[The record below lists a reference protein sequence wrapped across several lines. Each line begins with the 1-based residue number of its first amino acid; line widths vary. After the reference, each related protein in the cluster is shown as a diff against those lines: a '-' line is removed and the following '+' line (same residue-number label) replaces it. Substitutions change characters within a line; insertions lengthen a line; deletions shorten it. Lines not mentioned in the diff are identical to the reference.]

1 MPETIADELLVN
13 IRLKTEALEEGL
25 AQMRSLLA
33 KSSAQVER
41 LSSAQAKAAEAA
53 AQAQAKAAAEAA
65 SAAQKEAERLKAAYD
80 AAYKALEKD
89 ATEAAL
95 NQAEALETAA
105 SKAQEAAARAARE
118 QVVAEQDA
126 QTARITAIRA
136 AEAESKRASEEAARA
151 AEEAAERT
159 KQAQAQVAAAATAAF
174 AGIVLAIRG
183 AIEAANEYNNAM
195 VGLNSLAEGT
205 GQDFGD
211 LQAAAEDL
219 ASDGLMTV
227 ADAAAS
233 LKNLLA
239 RGFSADEAVDMLE
252 RLKDAAAFGRQS
264 SLSLGEAVRS
274 ASEGIKNENSVLVD
288 NAGVTKN
295 VAVMWE
301 EYAATIGKSAANL
314 TQAEKR
320 QAEYNGIM
328 QETAYQ
334 VGDAARYAE
343 EFAGKQAAL
352 EAATL
357 RVNQA
362 LGASVQGALTPL
374 LEAVTPI
381 VDALAGWIER
391 NPELTAGIVAATT
404 AGVAL
409 TAVVA
414 GAIPMV
420 TGLAAAFGT
429 LQASMGV
436 VGAISLA
443 IGALAA
449 FAVACSNAK
458 TPAEELAEELEGLK
472 NEMQTLGETSASAE
486 EAFAVLESGTA
497 TTEEIAAA
505 KKALAAAIPDVVI
518 GYDREGNAILATNDI
533 LREHIELLR
542 KEREEKL
549 QSARETAKELTA
561 TAQMEEQAAR
571 DKLER
576 LKEEREETKAY
587 YEDLM
592 NQRGLYRKFVE
603 TPEMLEGYRDEALD
617 ENLRKQAEAAQELE
631 AAKLETSKRL
641 QEQYALENE
650 LLGERDAAT
659 QLAMEHTMD
668 LATEQQLSGEEYL
681 ALLQQTLADEE
692 QMAAYREEAAAAA
705 REEAAAVEELADA
718 QDALDTAKSATE
730 QQRAA
735 KQMRAYV
742 EEVKNGTKGTATYNK
757 AVEELAEAY
766 DWLYPNIEQNIDAIS
781 DLVAQQEDE
790 AQKAVILAR
799 NAIDGLI
806 ESQNAIIQLETASA
820 EAKAEA
826 VSLISVL
833 SQLRNAMTG
842 LLIDGSLPEISV
854 PSVSSG
860 GGGGGGGG
868 SEKSRWE
875 MELDELEH
883 YAALGQDVT
892 EQQIAAIRRIL
903 EEEKLSTEERWRLEE
918 ELYDKESALIEDK
931 ISLYK
936 DLTNLTTEEAAQQA
950 AALQVML
957 QTYALSTEERAALTE
972 QLNETKKALDG
983 DYLRDYIAHLEQILA
998 AEQLNAA
1005 QRKNVLN
1012 EIMQARIQLLQREQ
1026 EAMQESISAQISA
1039 IEAERDAQIAAI
1051 DKEIEALD
1059 KLLEQR
1065 KRLQQEEED
1074 EDALR
1079 RLQESLKYEKDDYNR
1094 QQLEKQ
1100 IEQKQKEI
1108 ADREFEQSIQDQKD
1122 ALKAEQDAIRERAQA
1137 QIEGLQAM
1145 AEQKTLWLETQY
1157 LQQQEYNALE
1167 LEQQN
1172 AQNALLLEGQALYG
1186 EQSLE
1191 AQQALYGAQY
1201 GAGEEQNDAMVALT
1215 DEGQQRDVETLL
1227 SYEDDWSGAGHTLG
1241 GALESA
1247 LQSHFDAIVAAAEA
1261 MASQVVSIVA
1271 NAMAQINSLRSAASS
1286 VQSAGIGAA
1295 QSAISGRSGESA
1307 RSTNVTI
1314 NQTNNFSGSSASPS
1328 AIRAATKGAAQT
1340 LLKY

>member
-105 SKAQEAAARAARE
+105 NKAQEAATRAAHE

-274 ASEGIKNENSVLVD
+274 ASEGIKNENSILVD

-328 QETAYQ
+328 AETAYQ

-374 LEAVTPI
+374 LEAVTPL

-391 NPELTAGIVAATT
+391 NPELTAGIVAATA

-409 TAVVA
+409 TAVVT

-420 TGLAAAFGT
+420 KSLAAAFAT
-429 LQASMGV
+429 LHASMGV

-443 IGALAA
+443 VGALAGIA
-449 FAVACSNAK
+449 AACANARS
-458 TPAEELAEELEGLK
+458 PLQELNEELEGLQD
-472 NEMQTLGETSASAE
+472 ELEQLSTSAGNAE
-486 EAFAVLESGTA
+486 QALAVLESGAA
-497 TTEEIAAA
+497 TTDELAAA
-505 KKALAAAIPDVVI
+505 KQRLAEIFPTLVVGYDSEGNVILANNDLIREQIELTKELRRLKQQEAQEVSAQAVEEAKKRRDELEGVLRQLEAEKAQLEQERAAYIAQYGQDAPNVQWYDEELAARGETLINRNLEYRQSLIDL
-518 GYDREGNAILATNDI
+518 NAQ
-533 LREHIELLR
+533 
-542 KEREEKL
+542 L
-549 QSARETAKELTA
+549 QA
-561 TAQMEEQAAR
+561 
-571 DKLER
+571 
-576 LKEEREETKAY
+576 
-587 YEDLM
+587 
-592 NQRGLYRKFVE
+592 
-603 TPEMLEGYRDEALD
+603 
-617 ENLRKQAEAAQELE
+617 
-631 AAKLETSKRL
+631 
-641 QEQYALENE
+641 QYALVNE
-650 LLGERDAAT
+650 SLGEADAAT
-659 QLAMEHTMD
+659 QLAMASAMEY
-668 LATEQQLSGEEYL
+668 AAQLEMTGAEYQSY
-681 ALLQQTLADEE
+681 LQTVLADEE

-705 REEAAAVEELADA
+705 REEAAAVEELASA
-718 QDALDTAKSATE
+718 QEAVDTAGSAAE

-742 EEVKNGTKGTATYNK
+742 EEIKNGTKGTATYQK
-757 AVEELAEAY
+757 AVEELTDAY
-766 DWLYPNIEQNIDAIS
+766 GSLYPDVENNIDAIS
-781 DLVAQQEDE
+781 RLVGVEEETAR
-790 AQKAVILAR
+790 AAVESAR
-799 NAIDGLI
+799 TAIDNLI
-806 ESQNAIIQLETASA
+806 AVQSAIIQSA
-820 EAKAEA
+820 EATAQAKAEA
-826 VSLISVL
+826 VSYIQVL

-868 SEKSRWE
+868 GSEKSRWE
-875 MELDELEH
+875 MELEELEH

-950 AALQVML
+950 AALQYML

-1012 EIMQARIQLLQREQ
+1012 EIMQARIQLMQREQ

-1108 ADREFEQSIQDQKD
+1108 ADREFEQNIQDQKD

-1261 MASQVVSIVA
+1261 MASQVVSIVQS
-1271 NAMAQINSLRSAASS
+1271 AMAQINSLRSAASS
-1286 VQSAGIGAA
+1286 LQSMGGGTA
-1295 QSAISGRSGESA
+1295 SGRSGGSA
-1307 RSTNVTI
+1307 RSGGGVTVY
-1314 NQTNNFSGSSASPS
+1314 QTNNFSGGSSPSPS

>member
-80 AAYKALEKD
+80 AAYKALEQD

-105 SKAQEAAARAARE
+105 NKAQEAATRAARE

-274 ASEGIKNENSVLVD
+274 ASEGIKNENSILVD

-328 QETAYQ
+328 AETAYQ

-374 LEAVTPI
+374 LEAVTPL

-472 NEMQTLGETSASAE
+472 NEMQTLGEASASAE

-518 GYDREGNAILATNDI
+518 GYDNEGNAILATNDI

-542 KEREEKL
+542 KEREAKL
-549 QSARETAKELTA
+549 QSARAAAQEMAD
-561 TAQMEEQAAR
+561 TAQLEVEAAQYRLDVLREERAETEQYYADMLKYAQNYSEEQRAL
-571 DKLER
+571 LES
-576 LKEEREETKAY
+576 
-587 YEDLM
+587 
-592 NQRGLYRKFVE
+592 
-603 TPEMLEGYRDEALD
+603 YRDDALQQ
-617 ENLRKQAEAAQELE
+617 NTQAQAEAAQEL
-631 AAKLETSKRL
+631 ADARMQASLKL

-659 QLAMEHTMD
+659 QLAMEHTME
-668 LATEQQLSGEEYL
+668 LATQQQLSGEEYL
-681 ALLQQTLADEE
+681 ALLQQTLADEQ

-806 ESQNAIIQLETASA
+806 KSQNAIIQLETASA

-842 LLIDGSLPEISV
+842 LLIDSSLPEISV

-950 AALQVML
+950 AALQYML

-1012 EIMQARIQLLQREQ
+1012 EIMQARIQLMQREQ

-1108 ADREFEQSIQDQKD
+1108 ADREFEQNIQDQKD

-1167 LEQQN
+1167 LEQQT

-1247 LQSHFDAIVAAAEA
+1247 LQSHFDAIVAAAET
-1261 MASQVVSIVA
+1261 MASTVVSIVA

-1286 VQSAGIGAA
+1286 LQSMGGGTA
-1295 QSAISGRSGESA
+1295 SSRSGGSA

-1314 NQTNNFSGSSASPS
+1314 NQTNNFSGSSPSPS

>member
-1 MPETIADELLVN
+1 MPETIADELLVS

-80 AAYKALEKD
+80 AAYKALEQD

-95 NQAEALETAA
+95 KQAEALETAA

-274 ASEGIKNENSVLVD
+274 ASEGIKNENSILVD

-374 LEAVTPI
+374 LEAVTPL

-391 NPELTAGIVAATT
+391 NPELTAGIVAATA

-472 NEMQTLGETSASAE
+472 NEMQTLGEASASAE

-518 GYDREGNAILATNDI
+518 GYDNEGNAILATNDI

-542 KEREEKL
+542 KEREAKL
-549 QSARETAKELTA
+549 QSARAAAQEMAD
-561 TAQMEEQAAR
+561 TAQLEVEAAQYRLDVLREERAETEQYYADMLKYAQNYSEEQRAL
-571 DKLER
+571 LES
-576 LKEEREETKAY
+576 
-587 YEDLM
+587 
-592 NQRGLYRKFVE
+592 
-603 TPEMLEGYRDEALD
+603 YRDDALQQ
-617 ENLRKQAEAAQELE
+617 NTQAQAEAAQEL
-631 AAKLETSKRL
+631 ADARMQASLKL

-659 QLAMEHTMD
+659 QLAMEHTME
-668 LATEQQLSGEEYL
+668 LATQQQLSGEEYL
-681 ALLQQTLADEE
+681 ALLQQTLADEQ

-806 ESQNAIIQLETASA
+806 KSQNAIIQLETASA

-842 LLIDGSLPEISV
+842 LLIDSSLPEISV

-950 AALQVML
+950 AALQYML

-1012 EIMQARIQLLQREQ
+1012 EIMQARIQLMQREQ

-1108 ADREFEQSIQDQKD
+1108 ADREFEQNIQDQKD

-1167 LEQQN
+1167 LEQQT

-1227 SYEDDWSGAGHTLG
+1227 SYESEWSAAGHTLG

-1261 MASQVVSIVA
+1261 MASQVVSIVQS
-1271 NAMAQINSLRSAASS
+1271 AMAQINSLRSAASS
-1286 VQSAGIGAA
+1286 LQSMGGGTA
-1295 QSAISGRSGESA
+1295 SGRSGGSA
-1307 RSTNVTI
+1307 RSGGGVTVY
-1314 NQTNNFSGSSASPS
+1314 QTNNFSGGSSPSPS

>member
-105 SKAQEAAARAARE
+105 SKAQEAAARAAHE

-274 ASEGIKNENSVLVD
+274 ASEGIKNENSILVD

-328 QETAYQ
+328 AETAYQ

-374 LEAVTPI
+374 LEAVTPL

-420 TGLAAAFGT
+420 KSLAAAFAT
-429 LQASMGV
+429 LHASMGV

-443 IGALAA
+443 VGALAGIA
-449 FAVACSNAK
+449 AACANARS
-458 TPAEELAEELEGLK
+458 PLQELNEELEGLQD
-472 NEMQTLGETSASAE
+472 ELEQLSTSAGNAE
-486 EAFAVLESGTA
+486 QALAVLESGAA
-497 TTEEIAAA
+497 TTDELAAA
-505 KKALAAAIPDVVI
+505 KQRLAEIFPALVVGYDSEGNVILANNDLIREQIELTKELRRLKQQEAQEVSAQAVEEAKKRRDELEGVLRQLEAEKAQLEQERAAYIAQYGQDAPNVQWYDEELAARGETLINRNLEYRQSLIDL
-518 GYDREGNAILATNDI
+518 NAQ
-533 LREHIELLR
+533 
-542 KEREEKL
+542 L
-549 QSARETAKELTA
+549 QA
-561 TAQMEEQAAR
+561 
-571 DKLER
+571 
-576 LKEEREETKAY
+576 
-587 YEDLM
+587 
-592 NQRGLYRKFVE
+592 
-603 TPEMLEGYRDEALD
+603 
-617 ENLRKQAEAAQELE
+617 
-631 AAKLETSKRL
+631 
-641 QEQYALENE
+641 QYALVNE
-650 LLGERDAAT
+650 SLGEADAAT
-659 QLAMEHTMD
+659 QLAMASAMEY
-668 LATEQQLSGEEYL
+668 AAQLEMTGAEYQSY
-681 ALLQQTLADEE
+681 LQTVLADEE

-868 SEKSRWE
+868 GSEKSRWE
-875 MELDELEH
+875 MELEELEH

-950 AALQVML
+950 AALQYML

-1012 EIMQARIQLLQREQ
+1012 EIMQARIQLMQREQ

-1108 ADREFEQSIQDQKD
+1108 ADREFEQNIQDQKD

-1167 LEQQN
+1167 LEQQT

-1186 EQSLE
+1186 EKSLE

-1227 SYEDDWSGAGHTLG
+1227 SYESEWSAAGHTLG

-1286 VQSAGIGAA
+1286 LQSMGGGTA
-1295 QSAISGRSGESA
+1295 SSRSGGSA

-1314 NQTNNFSGSSASPS
+1314 NQTNNFSGSSPSPS

>member
-33 KSSAQVER
+33 KSSAQVEK

-80 AAYKALEKD
+80 AAYKALEQD
-89 ATEAAL
+89 ASEAAL

-105 SKAQEAAARAARE
+105 NKAQEAATRAARE

-274 ASEGIKNENSVLVD
+274 ASEGIKNENSILVD

-328 QETAYQ
+328 AETAYQ

-374 LEAVTPI
+374 LEAVTPL

-449 FAVACSNAK
+449 FAVACTNAK

-472 NEMQTLGETSASAE
+472 NEMQTLGEASASAE

-518 GYDREGNAILATNDI
+518 GYDNEGNAILATNDI

-542 KEREEKL
+542 KEREAKL
-549 QSARETAKELTA
+549 QSARAAAQEMAD
-561 TAQMEEQAAR
+561 TAQLEVEAAQYRLDVLREERAETEQYYADMLKYAQNYSEEQRAL
-571 DKLER
+571 LES
-576 LKEEREETKAY
+576 
-587 YEDLM
+587 
-592 NQRGLYRKFVE
+592 
-603 TPEMLEGYRDEALD
+603 YRDDALQQ
-617 ENLRKQAEAAQELE
+617 NTQAQAEAAQEL
-631 AAKLETSKRL
+631 ADARMQASLKL

-659 QLAMEHTMD
+659 QLAMEHTME
-668 LATEQQLSGEEYL
+668 LATQQQLSGEEYL
-681 ALLQQTLADEE
+681 ALLQQTLADEQ

-860 GGGGGGGG
+860 GGGGGGGSG
-868 SEKSRWE
+868 KSRWE
-875 MELDELEH
+875 MELEELEH
-883 YAALGQDVT
+883 YAALGQDVA

-950 AALQVML
+950 AALQYML

-1012 EIMQARIQLLQREQ
+1012 EIMQARIQLMQREQ

-1108 ADREFEQSIQDQKD
+1108 ADREFEQNIQDQKD

-1167 LEQQN
+1167 LEQQT

-1261 MASQVVSIVA
+1261 MASQVVSIVQS
-1271 NAMAQINSLRSAASS
+1271 AMAQINSLRSAASS
-1286 VQSAGIGAA
+1286 LQSMGGGTA
-1295 QSAISGRSGESA
+1295 SGRSGGSA
-1307 RSTNVTI
+1307 RSGGGVTVY
-1314 NQTNNFSGSSASPS
+1314 QTNNFSGGSSPSPS

>member
-65 SAAQKEAERLKAAYD
+65 RAAQKEAERLKAAYD

-95 NQAEALETAA
+95 AQAEALETAA
-105 SKAQEAAARAARE
+105 SKAQEAATRAARE
-118 QVVAEQDA
+118 QVVAERDA

-274 ASEGIKNENSVLVD
+274 ASEGIKNENSILVD

-374 LEAVTPI
+374 LEAVTPL

-449 FAVACSNAK
+449 FAVACTNAK

-472 NEMQTLGETSASAE
+472 NEMQTLGEASASAE

-518 GYDREGNAILATNDI
+518 GYDNEGNAILATNDI

-542 KEREEKL
+542 KEREAKL
-549 QSARETAKELTA
+549 QSARAAAQEMAD
-561 TAQMEEQAAR
+561 TAQLEVEAAQYRLDVLREERAETEQYYADMLKYAQNYSEEQRAL
-571 DKLER
+571 LES
-576 LKEEREETKAY
+576 
-587 YEDLM
+587 
-592 NQRGLYRKFVE
+592 
-603 TPEMLEGYRDEALD
+603 YRDDALQQ
-617 ENLRKQAEAAQELE
+617 NTQAQAEAAQEL
-631 AAKLETSKRL
+631 ADARMQASLKL

-659 QLAMEHTMD
+659 QLAMEHTME
-668 LATEQQLSGEEYL
+668 LATQQQLSGEEYL
-681 ALLQQTLADEE
+681 ALLQQTLADEQ

-806 ESQNAIIQLETASA
+806 KSQNAIIQLETASA

-842 LLIDGSLPEISV
+842 LLIDGSLPEIPV

-950 AALQVML
+950 AALQYML

-1012 EIMQARIQLLQREQ
+1012 EIMQARIQLMQREQ
-1026 EAMQESISAQISA
+1026 EAMQESVSAQISA

-1108 ADREFEQSIQDQKD
+1108 ADREFEQNIQDQKD

-1167 LEQQN
+1167 LEQQT

-1261 MASQVVSIVA
+1261 MASQVVSIVQS
-1271 NAMAQINSLRSAASS
+1271 AMAQINSLRSAASS
-1286 VQSAGIGAA
+1286 LQSMGGGTA
-1295 QSAISGRSGESA
+1295 SGRSGGSA
-1307 RSTNVTI
+1307 RSGGGVTVY
-1314 NQTNNFSGSSASPS
+1314 QTNNFSGGSSPSPS

>member
-105 SKAQEAAARAARE
+105 NKAQEAAARAARE

-274 ASEGIKNENSVLVD
+274 ASEGIKNENSILVD

-328 QETAYQ
+328 AETAYQ

-374 LEAVTPI
+374 LEAVTPL

-420 TGLAAAFGT
+420 KSLAAAFAT
-429 LQASMGV
+429 LHASMGV

-443 IGALAA
+443 VGALAGIA
-449 FAVACSNAK
+449 AACANARS
-458 TPAEELAEELEGLK
+458 PLQELNEELEGLQD
-472 NEMQTLGETSASAE
+472 ELEQLSTSAGNAE
-486 EAFAVLESGTA
+486 QALAVLESGAA
-497 TTEEIAAA
+497 TTDELAAA
-505 KKALAAAIPDVVI
+505 KQRLAEIFPTLVVGYDSEGNVILANNDLIREQIELTKELRRLKQQEAQEVSAQAVEEAKKRRDELEGVLRQLEAEKAQLEQERAAYIAQYGQDAPNVQWYDEELAARGETLINRNLEYRQSLIDL
-518 GYDREGNAILATNDI
+518 NAQ
-533 LREHIELLR
+533 
-542 KEREEKL
+542 L
-549 QSARETAKELTA
+549 QA
-561 TAQMEEQAAR
+561 
-571 DKLER
+571 
-576 LKEEREETKAY
+576 
-587 YEDLM
+587 
-592 NQRGLYRKFVE
+592 
-603 TPEMLEGYRDEALD
+603 
-617 ENLRKQAEAAQELE
+617 
-631 AAKLETSKRL
+631 
-641 QEQYALENE
+641 QYALVNE
-650 LLGERDAAT
+650 SMGEADAAT
-659 QLAMEHTMD
+659 QLAMASAMEY
-668 LATEQQLSGEEYL
+668 AAQLEMTGAEYQSY
-681 ALLQQTLADEE
+681 LQTVLADEQ

-718 QDALDTAKSATE
+718 QDALDLSKSATE

-735 KQMRAYV
+735 KLMRAYV
-742 EEVKNGTKGTATYNK
+742 EEVKNGTKGTATYQK
-757 AVEELAEAY
+757 AVEELTDAY
-766 DWLYPNIEQNIDAIS
+766 GSLYPDVENNIDAIS
-781 DLVAQQEDE
+781 RLVGVEEETAR
-790 AQKAVILAR
+790 AAVESAR
-799 NAIDGLI
+799 TAIDNLI
-806 ESQNAIIQLETASA
+806 AVQSAIIQSA
-820 EAKAEA
+820 EATAQAKAEA
-826 VSLISVL
+826 VSYIQVL

-842 LLIDGSLPEISV
+842 LLIDSSLPEISV
-854 PSVSSG
+854 PSVSG

-868 SEKSRWE
+868 GTEKSRWE
-875 MELDELEH
+875 MELEELEH

-950 AALQVML
+950 AALQYML

-1012 EIMQARIQLLQREQ
+1012 EIMQARIQLMQREQ

-1059 KLLEQR
+1059 RLLEER

-1108 ADREFEQSIQDQKD
+1108 ADREFEQNIQDQKD

-1167 LEQQN
+1167 LEQQT

-1241 GALESA
+1241 GALQSA

-1271 NAMAQINSLRSAASS
+1271 NAMAQINSLRAAASS
-1286 VQSAGIGAA
+1286 VQSMGGGTA
-1295 QSAISGRSGESA
+1295 SSRSGGSA

-1314 NQTNNFSGSSASPS
+1314 NQTNNFSGGASRSPS

>member
-105 SKAQEAAARAARE
+105 NKAQEAAARAAHE

-227 ADAAAS
+227 ADAAAA

-239 RGFSADEAVDMLE
+239 RGFSADEAVQMLE

-274 ASEGIKNENSVLVD
+274 AAEGIKNENSILVD

-301 EYAATIGKSAANL
+301 EYAQEIGKSAANL

-362 LGASVQGALTPL
+362 LGASVQSALTPL
-374 LEAVTPI
+374 LEAVTPL

-409 TAVVA
+409 TAA
-414 GAIPMV
+414 MAAAIPVV

-449 FAVACSNAK
+449 FAVACSGAK

-472 NEMQTLGETSASAE
+472 SEMQTLGETSASAE
-486 EAFAVLESGTA
+486 AAFAVLESGTA

-505 KKALAAAIPDVVI
+505 KKALAAAIPEVVI
-518 GYDREGNAILATNDI
+518 GYDSEGNAILATNDI

-542 KEREEKL
+542 KEREAKL
-549 QSARETAKELTA
+549 QSARAAAQEMAD
-561 TAQMEEQAAR
+561 TAQLEVEAAQYRLDVLREERAETEQYYADMLKYAQNYSEEQRAL
-571 DKLER
+571 LES
-576 LKEEREETKAY
+576 
-587 YEDLM
+587 
-592 NQRGLYRKFVE
+592 
-603 TPEMLEGYRDEALD
+603 YRDDALQQ
-617 ENLRKQAEAAQELE
+617 NTQAQAEAAQEL
-631 AAKLETSKRL
+631 ADARMQASLKL

-659 QLAMEHTMD
+659 QLAMEHTME
-668 LATEQQLSGEEYL
+668 LATQQQLSGEEYL
-681 ALLQQTLADEE
+681 ALLQQTLADEQ

-705 REEAAAVEELADA
+705 REEAAAVEELASA
-718 QDALDTAKSATE
+718 QEAVDTAGSAAE

-742 EEVKNGTKGTATYNK
+742 EEVKNGTKGTATYQK
-757 AVEELAEAY
+757 AVEELTDAY
-766 DWLYPNIEQNIDAIS
+766 GMYFPNVEQSIDSIS
-781 DLVAQQEDE
+781 DLVGYEED
-790 AQKAVILAR
+790 LAR
-799 NAIDGLI
+799 TAVESARTAIDNLI
-806 ESQNAIIQLETASA
+806 AEQNAIIQLETASA

-842 LLIDGSLPEISV
+842 LLIDGSLPEIPV

-950 AALQVML
+950 AALQYML

-1059 KLLEQR
+1059 RLLEER

-1108 ADREFEQSIQDQKD
+1108 ADREFEQNIQDQKD

-1167 LEQQN
+1167 LEQQT

-1227 SYEDDWSGAGHTLG
+1227 SYEDDWSAAGHTLG

-1247 LQSHFDAIVAAAEA
+1247 LQSHFDAIVAAAET
-1261 MASQVVSIVA
+1261 MASTVVSIVA

-1286 VQSAGIGAA
+1286 LQSMGGGTA
-1295 QSAISGRSGESA
+1295 SSRSGGSA

-1314 NQTNNFSGSSASPS
+1314 NQTNNFSGSSPSPS

>member
-80 AAYKALEKD
+80 AAYKALEQD

-105 SKAQEAAARAARE
+105 NKAQEAAARAAHE

-195 VGLNSLAEGT
+195 VGLKSLAEGT

-274 ASEGIKNENSVLVD
+274 ASEGIKNENSILVD

-374 LEAVTPI
+374 LEAVTPL

-449 FAVACSNAK
+449 FAVACTNAK

-472 NEMQTLGETSASAE
+472 NEMQTLGEASASAE

-518 GYDREGNAILATNDI
+518 GYDNEGNAILATNDI

-542 KEREEKL
+542 KEREAKL
-549 QSARETAKELTA
+549 QSARAAAQEMAD
-561 TAQMEEQAAR
+561 TAQLEVEAAQYRLDVLREERAETEQYYADMLKYAQNYSEEQRAL
-571 DKLER
+571 LES
-576 LKEEREETKAY
+576 
-587 YEDLM
+587 
-592 NQRGLYRKFVE
+592 
-603 TPEMLEGYRDEALD
+603 YRDDALQQ
-617 ENLRKQAEAAQELE
+617 NTQAQAEAAQEL
-631 AAKLETSKRL
+631 ADARMQASLKL

-659 QLAMEHTMD
+659 QLAMEHTME
-668 LATEQQLSGEEYL
+668 LATQQQLSGEEYL
-681 ALLQQTLADEE
+681 ALLQQTLADEQ

-730 QQRAA
+730 QQHAA
-735 KQMRAYV
+735 KLMRAYV

-806 ESQNAIIQLETASA
+806 KSQNAIIQLETASA

-842 LLIDGSLPEISV
+842 LLIDSSLPEISV
-854 PSVSSG
+854 PSVSTGG

-950 AALQVML
+950 AALQYML

-1100 IEQKQKEI
+1100 IEQKEKEI

-1241 GALESA
+1241 GALQSA

-1286 VQSAGIGAA
+1286 VQSMGGGTA
-1295 QSAISGRSGESA
+1295 SSRSGGSA

-1314 NQTNNFSGSSASPS
+1314 NQTNNFSGGASRSPS

>member
-65 SAAQKEAERLKAAYD
+65 RAAQKEAERLKAAYD
-80 AAYKALEKD
+80 AAYKALEQD
-89 ATEAAL
+89 ASEAVL

-105 SKAQEAAARAARE
+105 NKAQEAAARAAHE

-274 ASEGIKNENSVLVD
+274 ASEGIKNENSILVD

-328 QETAYQ
+328 AETAYQ

-374 LEAVTPI
+374 LEAVTPL

-449 FAVACSNAK
+449 FAVACTNAK

-472 NEMQTLGETSASAE
+472 NEMQTLGEASASAE
-486 EAFAVLESGTA
+486 RLLRCWRAARPRPRRSRPPRRRSPRPSRTWSSATTTRATPSWPRTTSCASTSSCSARSGRQSSKARERRRKKSDTAQLGGRGGAIPPGRAARGAGGDGAVLCGHAQYAQYGRSSAPCGKTRRRPATRQQATEPRRTA
-497 TTEEIAAA
+497 SAGSAS
-505 KKALAAAIPDVVI
+505 L
-518 GYDREGNAILATNDI
+518 
-533 LREHIELLR
+533 
-542 KEREEKL
+542 KL
-549 QSARETAKELTA
+549 QA
-561 TAQMEEQAAR
+561 
-571 DKLER
+571 
-576 LKEEREETKAY
+576 
-587 YEDLM
+587 
-592 NQRGLYRKFVE
+592 
-603 TPEMLEGYRDEALD
+603 
-617 ENLRKQAEAAQELE
+617 
-631 AAKLETSKRL
+631 
-641 QEQYALENE
+641 QYALVNE
-650 LLGERDAAT
+650 SLGERT
-659 QLAMEHTMD
+659 P
-668 LATEQQLSGEEYL
+668 
-681 ALLQQTLADEE
+681 
-692 QMAAYREEAAAAA
+692 R
-705 REEAAAVEELADA
+705 
-718 QDALDTAKSATE
+718 
-730 QQRAA
+730 
-735 KQMRAYV
+735 
-742 EEVKNGTKGTATYNK
+742 
-757 AVEELAEAY
+757 
-766 DWLYPNIEQNIDAIS
+766 
-781 DLVAQQEDE
+781 
-790 AQKAVILAR
+790 
-799 NAIDGLI
+799 
-806 ESQNAIIQLETASA
+806 
-820 EAKAEA
+820 
-826 VSLISVL
+826 
-833 SQLRNAMTG
+833 
-842 LLIDGSLPEISV
+842 
-854 PSVSSG
+854 PSWPWP
-860 GGGGGGGG
+860 
-868 SEKSRWE
+868 RPW
-875 MELDELEH
+875 
-883 YAALGQDVT
+883 
-892 EQQIAAIRRIL
+892 
-903 EEEKLSTEERWRLEE
+903 STPRSWR
-918 ELYDKESALIEDK
+918 
-931 ISLYK
+931 
-936 DLTNLTTEEAAQQA
+936 
-950 AALQVML
+950 
-957 QTYALSTEERAALTE
+957 
-972 QLNETKKALDG
+972 
-983 DYLRDYIAHLEQILA
+983 
-998 AEQLNAA
+998 
-1005 QRKNVLN
+1005 
-1012 EIMQARIQLLQREQ
+1012 
-1026 EAMQESISAQISA
+1026 
-1039 IEAERDAQIAAI
+1039 
-1051 DKEIEALD
+1051 
-1059 KLLEQR
+1059 
-1065 KRLQQEEED
+1065 
-1074 EDALR
+1074 
-1079 RLQESLKYEKDDYNR
+1079 
-1094 QQLEKQ
+1094 
-1100 IEQKQKEI
+1100 
-1108 ADREFEQSIQDQKD
+1108 
-1122 ALKAEQDAIRERAQA
+1122 
-1137 QIEGLQAM
+1137 
-1145 AEQKTLWLETQY
+1145 
-1157 LQQQEYNALE
+1157 
-1167 LEQQN
+1167 
-1172 AQNALLLEGQALYG
+1172 
-1186 EQSLE
+1186 
-1191 AQQALYGAQY
+1191 
-1201 GAGEEQNDAMVALT
+1201 
-1215 DEGQQRDVETLL
+1215 
-1227 SYEDDWSGAGHTLG
+1227 
-1241 GALESA
+1241 
-1247 LQSHFDAIVAAAEA
+1247 
-1261 MASQVVSIVA
+1261 
-1271 NAMAQINSLRSAASS
+1271 
-1286 VQSAGIGAA
+1286 
-1295 QSAISGRSGESA
+1295 
-1307 RSTNVTI
+1307 
-1314 NQTNNFSGSSASPS
+1314 
-1328 AIRAATKGAAQT
+1328 
-1340 LLKY
+1340 

>member
-33 KSSAQVER
+33 KSSAQVEK

-80 AAYKALEKD
+80 AAYKALEQD

-105 SKAQEAAARAARE
+105 NKAQEAAARAARE

-274 ASEGIKNENSVLVD
+274 ASEGIKNENSILVD

-343 EFAGKQAAL
+343 AFAGKQAAL

-374 LEAVTPI
+374 LEAVTPL

-391 NPELTAGIVAATT
+391 NPELTAGIVAATA

-409 TAVVA
+409 TAVVT

-420 TGLAAAFGT
+420 KSLAAAFAT
-429 LQASMGV
+429 LHASMGV

-443 IGALAA
+443 VGALAGIA
-449 FAVACSNAK
+449 AACANARS
-458 TPAEELAEELEGLK
+458 PLQELNEELEGLQD
-472 NEMQTLGETSASAE
+472 ELEQLSTSAGNAE
-486 EAFAVLESGTA
+486 QALAVLESGAA
-497 TTEEIAAA
+497 TTDELAAA
-505 KKALAAAIPDVVI
+505 KQRLAEIFPTLVVGYDSEGNVILANNDLIREQIELTKELRRLKQQEAQEVSAQAVEEAKKRRDELEGVLRQLEAEKAQLEQERAAYIAQYGQDAPNVQWYDEELAARGETLINRNLEYRQSLIDL
-518 GYDREGNAILATNDI
+518 NAQ
-533 LREHIELLR
+533 
-542 KEREEKL
+542 L
-549 QSARETAKELTA
+549 QA
-561 TAQMEEQAAR
+561 
-571 DKLER
+571 
-576 LKEEREETKAY
+576 
-587 YEDLM
+587 
-592 NQRGLYRKFVE
+592 
-603 TPEMLEGYRDEALD
+603 
-617 ENLRKQAEAAQELE
+617 
-631 AAKLETSKRL
+631 
-641 QEQYALENE
+641 QYALVNE
-650 LLGERDAAT
+650 SLGEADAAT
-659 QLAMEHTMD
+659 QLAMASAMEY
-668 LATEQQLSGEEYL
+668 AAQLEMTAAEYQSY
-681 ALLQQTLADEE
+681 LQTVLADEQ

-705 REEAAAVEELADA
+705 REEAAAVEELASA
-718 QDALDTAKSATE
+718 QEAVDTAGSAAE

-742 EEVKNGTKGTATYNK
+742 EEVKNGTKGTATYQK
-757 AVEELAEAY
+757 AVEELTDAY
-766 DWLYPNIEQNIDAIS
+766 GNLYPDVENNIDAIS
-781 DLVAQQEDE
+781 RLVGVEEETAR
-790 AQKAVILAR
+790 AAVESAR
-799 NAIDGLI
+799 TAIDNLI
-806 ESQNAIIQLETASA
+806 AVQSAIIQSA
-820 EAKAEA
+820 EATAQAKAEA
-826 VSLISVL
+826 VSYIQVL

-854 PSVSSG
+854 PSVSTGG

-950 AALQVML
+950 AALQYML

-1059 KLLEQR
+1059 RLLEER

-1108 ADREFEQSIQDQKD
+1108 ADREFEQNIQDQKD

-1167 LEQQN
+1167 LEQQT

-1261 MASQVVSIVA
+1261 MASTVVSIVA

-1286 VQSAGIGAA
+1286 LQSMGGGTA
-1295 QSAISGRSGESA
+1295 SSRSGGSA

-1314 NQTNNFSGSSASPS
+1314 NQTNNFSGSSPSPS

>member
-1 MPETIADELLVN
+1 MPETIADELLVS

-80 AAYKALEKD
+80 AAYKALEQD
-89 ATEAAL
+89 ASEAAL
-95 NQAEALETAA
+95 AQAEALETAA
-105 SKAQEAAARAARE
+105 SKAQQAAARAARE

-274 ASEGIKNENSVLVD
+274 ASEGIKNENSILVD

-328 QETAYQ
+328 AETAYQ

-374 LEAVTPI
+374 LEAVTPL

-472 NEMQTLGETSASAE
+472 NEMQTLGEASASAE

-518 GYDREGNAILATNDI
+518 GYDNEGNAILATNDI

-542 KEREEKL
+542 KEREAKL
-549 QSARETAKELTA
+549 QSARAAAQEMAD
-561 TAQMEEQAAR
+561 TAQLEVEAAQYRLDVLREERAETEQYYADMLKYAQNYSEEQRAL
-571 DKLER
+571 LES
-576 LKEEREETKAY
+576 
-587 YEDLM
+587 
-592 NQRGLYRKFVE
+592 
-603 TPEMLEGYRDEALD
+603 YRDDALQQ
-617 ENLRKQAEAAQELE
+617 NTQAQAEAAQEL
-631 AAKLETSKRL
+631 ADARMQASLKL

-659 QLAMEHTMD
+659 QLAMEHTME
-668 LATEQQLSGEEYL
+668 LATQQQLSGEEYL
-681 ALLQQTLADEE
+681 ALLQQTLADEQ

-735 KQMRAYV
+735 KLMRAYV

-842 LLIDGSLPEISV
+842 LLIDSSLPEISV
-854 PSVSSG
+854 PSVSSGG

-950 AALQVML
+950 AALQYML

-1012 EIMQARIQLLQREQ
+1012 EIMQARIQLMQREQ

-1108 ADREFEQSIQDQKD
+1108 ADREFEQNIQDQKD

-1247 LQSHFDAIVAAAEA
+1247 LQSHFDAIVAAAQA
-1261 MASQVVSIVA
+1261 MASQVVSIVQS
-1271 NAMAQINSLRSAASS
+1271 AMAQINSLRSAASS
-1286 VQSAGIGAA
+1286 LQSMGGGTA
-1295 QSAISGRSGESA
+1295 SGRSGGSA
-1307 RSTNVTI
+1307 RSGGGVTVY
-1314 NQTNNFSGSSASPS
+1314 QTNNFSGSSPSPS
-1328 AIRAATKGAAQT
+1328 AIRAATKTAAQT

>member
-80 AAYKALEKD
+80 AAYKALEQD

-105 SKAQEAAARAARE
+105 NKAQEAATRAARE

-174 AGIVLAIRG
+174 AGIVLAMRG
-183 AIEAANEYNNAM
+183 AIEAAYEYNNAM

-274 ASEGIKNENSVLVD
+274 ASEGIKNENSILVD

-374 LEAVTPI
+374 VQILTPLA
-381 VDALAGWIER
+381 DALAWVIEKF
-391 NPELTAGIVAATT
+391 PGVSAGAAAALTAM
-404 AGVAL
+404 VAL
-409 TAVVA
+409 TAVVT
-414 GAIPMV
+414 GAIPMIKS
-420 TGLAAAFGT
+420 LAAAFAT
-429 LQASMGV
+429 LHASMGV

-443 IGALAA
+443 VGALAGIA
-449 FAVACSNAK
+449 AACANARS
-458 TPAEELAEELEGLK
+458 PLQELNEELEGLQD
-472 NEMQTLGETSASAE
+472 ELEQLSTSAGNAE
-486 EAFAVLESGTA
+486 QALAVLESGAA
-497 TTEEIAAA
+497 TTDELAAA
-505 KKALAAAIPDVVI
+505 KQRLAEIFPALVVGYDSEGNVILANNDLIREQIELTKELRRLKQQEAQEVSAQAVEEAKKRRDELEGVLRQLEAEKAQLEQERAAYIAQYGQDAPNVQWYDEELAARGETLINRNLEYRQSLIDL
-518 GYDREGNAILATNDI
+518 NAQ
-533 LREHIELLR
+533 
-542 KEREEKL
+542 L
-549 QSARETAKELTA
+549 QA
-561 TAQMEEQAAR
+561 
-571 DKLER
+571 
-576 LKEEREETKAY
+576 
-587 YEDLM
+587 
-592 NQRGLYRKFVE
+592 
-603 TPEMLEGYRDEALD
+603 
-617 ENLRKQAEAAQELE
+617 
-631 AAKLETSKRL
+631 
-641 QEQYALENE
+641 QYALVNE
-650 LLGERDAAT
+650 SMGEADAAT
-659 QLAMEHTMD
+659 QLAMASAMEY
-668 LATEQQLSGEEYL
+668 AAQLEMTGAEYQSY
-681 ALLQQTLADEE
+681 LQTVLADEE

-705 REEAAAVEELADA
+705 REEAAAVEELASA
-718 QDALDTAKSATE
+718 QEAVDTAGSAAE

-742 EEVKNGTKGTATYNK
+742 EEVKNGTKGTATYQK
-757 AVEELAEAY
+757 AVEELSDAY
-766 DWLYPNIEQNIDAIS
+766 GSLYPDVENNIDAIS
-781 DLVAQQEDE
+781 RLVGVEEETAR
-790 AQKAVILAR
+790 AAVESAR
-799 NAIDGLI
+799 TAIDNLI
-806 ESQNAIIQLETASA
+806 AAQSAIIQSSEATAQ
-820 EAKAEA
+820 AKAEA
-826 VSLISVL
+826 VSYIQVL

-854 PSVSSG
+854 PSVSS

-950 AALQVML
+950 AALQYML

-1012 EIMQARIQLLQREQ
+1012 EIMQARIQLMQREQ

-1108 ADREFEQSIQDQKD
+1108 ADREFEQNIQDQKD

-1172 AQNALLLEGQALYG
+1172 AQNALLLEGQVLYG

-1247 LQSHFDAIVAAAEA
+1247 LQSHFDAIVAAAET
-1261 MASQVVSIVA
+1261 MASTVVSIVA
-1271 NAMAQINSLRSAASS
+1271 DAMAQINSLRSAASS
-1286 VQSAGIGAA
+1286 LQSMGGGTA
-1295 QSAISGRSGESA
+1295 SGRSGGSA
-1307 RSTNVTI
+1307 RSGGVTVY
-1314 NQTNNFSGSSASPS
+1314 QTNNFSGSSPSPS

>member
-105 SKAQEAAARAARE
+105 SKVQEAATRAARE

-328 QETAYQ
+328 AETAYQ

-343 EFAGKQAAL
+343 AFAGKQAAL

-374 LEAVTPI
+374 LEAVTPL

-391 NPELTAGIVAATT
+391 NPELTAGIVAATA

-409 TAVVA
+409 TAVVT

-420 TGLAAAFGT
+420 KSLAAAFAT
-429 LQASMGV
+429 LHASMGV

-443 IGALAA
+443 VGALAGIA
-449 FAVACSNAK
+449 AACANARS
-458 TPAEELAEELEGLK
+458 PLQELNEELEGLQD
-472 NEMQTLGETSASAE
+472 ELEQLSTSAGNAE
-486 EAFAVLESGTA
+486 QALAVLESGAA
-497 TTEEIAAA
+497 TTDELAAA
-505 KKALAAAIPDVVI
+505 KQRLAEIFPTLVVGYDSEGNVILANNDLIREQIELTKELRRLKQQEAQEVSAQAVEEAKKRRDELEGVLRQLEAEKAQLEQERAAYIAQYGQDAPNVQWYDEELAARGETLINRNLEYRQSLIDL
-518 GYDREGNAILATNDI
+518 NAQ
-533 LREHIELLR
+533 
-542 KEREEKL
+542 L
-549 QSARETAKELTA
+549 QA
-561 TAQMEEQAAR
+561 
-571 DKLER
+571 
-576 LKEEREETKAY
+576 
-587 YEDLM
+587 
-592 NQRGLYRKFVE
+592 
-603 TPEMLEGYRDEALD
+603 
-617 ENLRKQAEAAQELE
+617 
-631 AAKLETSKRL
+631 
-641 QEQYALENE
+641 QYALVNE
-650 LLGERDAAT
+650 SLGEADAAT
-659 QLAMEHTMD
+659 QLAMASAMEY
-668 LATEQQLSGEEYL
+668 AAQLEMTGAEYQSY
-681 ALLQQTLADEE
+681 LQTVLADEQ

-705 REEAAAVEELADA
+705 REEAAAVEELASA
-718 QDALDTAKSATE
+718 QEAVDTAGSAAE

-742 EEVKNGTKGTATYNK
+742 EEVKNGTKGTATYQK
-757 AVEELAEAY
+757 AVEELTDAY
-766 DWLYPNIEQNIDAIS
+766 GMYFPNVEQSIDSIS
-781 DLVAQQEDE
+781 DLVGYEED
-790 AQKAVILAR
+790 LAR
-799 NAIDGLI
+799 TAVESARTAIDNLI
-806 ESQNAIIQLETASA
+806 AEQNAIIQLETASA

-842 LLIDGSLPEISV
+842 LLIDSSLPEIPV

-950 AALQVML
+950 AALQYML

-1012 EIMQARIQLLQREQ
+1012 EIMQARIQLMQREQ

-1108 ADREFEQSIQDQKD
+1108 ADREFEQNIQDQKD

-1172 AQNALLLEGQALYG
+1172 AQNALLLEGQVLYG

-1247 LQSHFDAIVAAAEA
+1247 LQSHFDAIVAAAET
-1261 MASQVVSIVA
+1261 MASTVVSIVA

-1286 VQSAGIGAA
+1286 LQSMGGGTA
-1295 QSAISGRSGESA
+1295 SSRSGGSA

-1314 NQTNNFSGSSASPS
+1314 NQTNNFSGSSPSPS

>member
-80 AAYKALEKD
+80 AAYKALEQD

-95 NQAEALETAA
+95 AQAEALETAA
-105 SKAQEAAARAARE
+105 SKAQEAATRAARE

-274 ASEGIKNENSVLVD
+274 ASEGIKNENSILVD

-328 QETAYQ
+328 AETAYQ

-374 LEAVTPI
+374 VQILTPLA
-381 VDALAGWIER
+381 DALAWVIEKF
-391 NPELTAGIVAATT
+391 PGVSAGAAAALTAM
-404 AGVAL
+404 VAL
-409 TAVVA
+409 TAVVT

-420 TGLAAAFGT
+420 KSLAAAFAT
-429 LQASMGV
+429 LHASMGV

-443 IGALAA
+443 VGALAGIA
-449 FAVACSNAK
+449 AACANARS
-458 TPAEELAEELEGLK
+458 PLQELNEELEGLQD
-472 NEMQTLGETSASAE
+472 ELEQLSTSAGNAE
-486 EAFAVLESGTA
+486 QALAVLESGAA
-497 TTEEIAAA
+497 TTDELAAA
-505 KKALAAAIPDVVI
+505 KQRLAEIFPALVVGYDSEGNVILANNDLIREQIELTKELRRLKQQEAQEVSAQAVEEAKKRRDELEGVLRQLEAEKAQLEQERAAYIAQYGQDAPNVQWYDEELAARGETLINRNLEYRQSLIDL
-518 GYDREGNAILATNDI
+518 NAQ
-533 LREHIELLR
+533 
-542 KEREEKL
+542 L
-549 QSARETAKELTA
+549 QA
-561 TAQMEEQAAR
+561 
-571 DKLER
+571 
-576 LKEEREETKAY
+576 
-587 YEDLM
+587 
-592 NQRGLYRKFVE
+592 
-603 TPEMLEGYRDEALD
+603 
-617 ENLRKQAEAAQELE
+617 
-631 AAKLETSKRL
+631 
-641 QEQYALENE
+641 QYALVNE
-650 LLGERDAAT
+650 SLGEADAAT
-659 QLAMEHTMD
+659 QLAMASAMEY
-668 LATEQQLSGEEYL
+668 AAQLEMTAAEYQSY
-681 ALLQQTLADEE
+681 LQTVLADEQ

-705 REEAAAVEELADA
+705 REEAAAVEELASA
-718 QDALDTAKSATE
+718 QEAVDTAGSAAE

-742 EEVKNGTKGTATYNK
+742 EEVKNGTKGTATYQK
-757 AVEELAEAY
+757 AVEELTDAY
-766 DWLYPNIEQNIDAIS
+766 GNLYPDVENNIDAIS
-781 DLVAQQEDE
+781 RLVGVEEETAR
-790 AQKAVILAR
+790 AAVESAR
-799 NAIDGLI
+799 TAIDNLI
-806 ESQNAIIQLETASA
+806 AVQSAIIQSA
-820 EAKAEA
+820 EATAQAKAEA
-826 VSLISVL
+826 VSYIQVL

-854 PSVSSG
+854 PSVSTGG

-950 AALQVML
+950 AALQYML

-1059 KLLEQR
+1059 RLLEER

-1108 ADREFEQSIQDQKD
+1108 ADREFEQNIQDQKD

-1167 LEQQN
+1167 LEQQT

-1241 GALESA
+1241 GALQSA

-1271 NAMAQINSLRSAASS
+1271 NAMAQINSLRAAASS
-1286 VQSAGIGAA
+1286 VQSMGGGTA
-1295 QSAISGRSGESA
+1295 SSRSGGSA

-1314 NQTNNFSGSSASPS
+1314 NQTNNFSGSSPSPS

>member
-80 AAYKALEKD
+80 AAYKALEQD

-274 ASEGIKNENSVLVD
+274 ASEGIKNENSILVD

-374 LEAVTPI
+374 VQILTPLA
-381 VDALAGWIER
+381 DALAWVIEKF
-391 NPELTAGIVAATT
+391 PGVSAGATAALTAM
-404 AGVAL
+404 VAL

-420 TGLAAAFGT
+420 KSLAAAFAT
-429 LQASMGV
+429 LHASMGV

-443 IGALAA
+443 VGALAGIA
-449 FAVACSNAK
+449 AACANARS
-458 TPAEELAEELEGLK
+458 PLQELNEELEGLQD
-472 NEMQTLGETSASAE
+472 ELEQLSTSAGNAE
-486 EAFAVLESGTA
+486 QALAVLESGAA
-497 TTEEIAAA
+497 TTDELAAA
-505 KKALAAAIPDVVI
+505 KQRLAEIFPALVVGYDSEGNVILANNDLIREQIELTKELRRLKQQEAQEVSAQAVEEAKKRRDELEGVLRQLEAEKAQLEQERAAYIAQYGQDAPNVQWYDEELAARGETLINRNLEYRQSLIDL
-518 GYDREGNAILATNDI
+518 NAQ
-533 LREHIELLR
+533 
-542 KEREEKL
+542 L
-549 QSARETAKELTA
+549 QA
-561 TAQMEEQAAR
+561 
-571 DKLER
+571 
-576 LKEEREETKAY
+576 
-587 YEDLM
+587 
-592 NQRGLYRKFVE
+592 
-603 TPEMLEGYRDEALD
+603 
-617 ENLRKQAEAAQELE
+617 
-631 AAKLETSKRL
+631 
-641 QEQYALENE
+641 QYALVNE
-650 LLGERDAAT
+650 SLGEADAAT
-659 QLAMEHTMD
+659 QLAMASAMEY
-668 LATEQQLSGEEYL
+668 AAQLEMTGAEYQSY
-681 ALLQQTLADEE
+681 LQTVLADEQ

-705 REEAAAVEELADA
+705 REEAAAVEELASA
-718 QDALDTAKSATE
+718 QEAVDTAGSAAE

-742 EEVKNGTKGTATYNK
+742 EEIKNGTKGTATYQK
-757 AVEELAEAY
+757 AVEELTDAY
-766 DWLYPNIEQNIDAIS
+766 GSLYPDVENNIDAIS
-781 DLVAQQEDE
+781 RLVGVEEETAR
-790 AQKAVILAR
+790 AAVESAR
-799 NAIDGLI
+799 TAIDNLI
-806 ESQNAIIQLETASA
+806 AVQSAIIQSA
-820 EAKAEA
+820 EATAQAKAEA
-826 VSLISVL
+826 VSYIQVL

-860 GGGGGGGG
+860 GGGGGGGSG
-868 SEKSRWE
+868 KSRWE
-875 MELDELEH
+875 MELEELEH

-950 AALQVML
+950 AALQYML

-1012 EIMQARIQLLQREQ
+1012 EIMQARIQLMQREQ

-1108 ADREFEQSIQDQKD
+1108 ADREFEQNIQDQKD

-1172 AQNALLLEGQALYG
+1172 AQNALLLEGQVLYG

-1261 MASQVVSIVA
+1261 MASQVVSIVQS
-1271 NAMAQINSLRSAASS
+1271 AMAQINSLRSAASS
-1286 VQSAGIGAA
+1286 LQSMGGGTA
-1295 QSAISGRSGESA
+1295 SGRSGGSA
-1307 RSTNVTI
+1307 RSGGGVTVY
-1314 NQTNNFSGSSASPS
+1314 QTNNFSGGSSPSPS
-1328 AIRAATKGAAQT
+1328 AIRAATKTAAQT

>member
-80 AAYKALEKD
+80 AAYKALEQD
-89 ATEAAL
+89 ASEAAL

-105 SKAQEAAARAARE
+105 SKAQEAATRAARE

-274 ASEGIKNENSVLVD
+274 ASEGIKNENSILVD

-374 LEAVTPI
+374 VQILTPLA
-381 VDALAGWIER
+381 DALAWVIEKF
-391 NPELTAGIVAATT
+391 PGVSAGATAALTAM
-404 AGVAL
+404 VAL

-420 TGLAAAFGT
+420 KSLAAAFAT
-429 LQASMGV
+429 LHASMGV

-443 IGALAA
+443 VGALAGIA
-449 FAVACSNAK
+449 AACANARS
-458 TPAEELAEELEGLK
+458 PLQELNEELEGLQD
-472 NEMQTLGETSASAE
+472 ELEQLSTSAGNAE
-486 EAFAVLESGTA
+486 QALAVLESGAA
-497 TTEEIAAA
+497 TTDELAAA
-505 KKALAAAIPDVVI
+505 KQRLAEIFPTLVVGYDSEGNVILANNDLIREQIELTKELRRLKQQEAQEVSAQAVEEAKKRRDELEGVLRQLEAEKAQLEQERAAYIAQYGQDAPNVQWYDEELAARGETLINRNLEYRQSLIDL
-518 GYDREGNAILATNDI
+518 NAQ
-533 LREHIELLR
+533 
-542 KEREEKL
+542 L
-549 QSARETAKELTA
+549 QA
-561 TAQMEEQAAR
+561 
-571 DKLER
+571 
-576 LKEEREETKAY
+576 
-587 YEDLM
+587 
-592 NQRGLYRKFVE
+592 
-603 TPEMLEGYRDEALD
+603 
-617 ENLRKQAEAAQELE
+617 
-631 AAKLETSKRL
+631 
-641 QEQYALENE
+641 QYALVNE
-650 LLGERDAAT
+650 SMGEADAAT
-659 QLAMEHTMD
+659 QLAMASAMEY
-668 LATEQQLSGEEYL
+668 AAQLEMTGAEYQSY
-681 ALLQQTLADEE
+681 LQTVLADEQ

-806 ESQNAIIQLETASA
+806 KSQNAIIQLETASA

-842 LLIDGSLPEISV
+842 LLIDGSLPEIPV
-854 PSVSSG
+854 PSVSSGG

-875 MELDELEH
+875 MELEELEH

-950 AALQVML
+950 AALQYML

-1012 EIMQARIQLLQREQ
+1012 EIMQARIQLMQREQ

-1108 ADREFEQSIQDQKD
+1108 ADREFEQNIQDQKD

-1167 LEQQN
+1167 LEQQT

-1286 VQSAGIGAA
+1286 LQSMGGGTA
-1295 QSAISGRSGESA
+1295 SSRSGGSA

-1314 NQTNNFSGSSASPS
+1314 NQTNNFSGSSPSPS

>member
-105 SKAQEAAARAARE
+105 NKAQEAAARAARE

-274 ASEGIKNENSVLVD
+274 ASEGIKNENSILVD

-374 LEAVTPI
+374 LEAVTPL

-420 TGLAAAFGT
+420 KSLAAAFAT
-429 LQASMGV
+429 LHASMGV

-443 IGALAA
+443 VGALAGIA
-449 FAVACSNAK
+449 AACANARS
-458 TPAEELAEELEGLK
+458 PLQELNEELEGLQD
-472 NEMQTLGETSASAE
+472 ELEQLSTSAGNAE
-486 EAFAVLESGTA
+486 QALAVLESGAA
-497 TTEEIAAA
+497 TTDELAAA
-505 KKALAAAIPDVVI
+505 KQRLAEIFPTLVVGYDSEGNVILANNDLIREQIELTKELRRLKQQEAQEVSAQAVEEAKKRRDELEGVLRQLEAEKAQLEQERAAYIAQYGQDAPNVQWYDEELAARGETLINRNLEYRQSLIDL
-518 GYDREGNAILATNDI
+518 NAQ
-533 LREHIELLR
+533 
-542 KEREEKL
+542 L
-549 QSARETAKELTA
+549 QA
-561 TAQMEEQAAR
+561 
-571 DKLER
+571 
-576 LKEEREETKAY
+576 
-587 YEDLM
+587 
-592 NQRGLYRKFVE
+592 
-603 TPEMLEGYRDEALD
+603 
-617 ENLRKQAEAAQELE
+617 
-631 AAKLETSKRL
+631 
-641 QEQYALENE
+641 QYALVNE
-650 LLGERDAAT
+650 SLGEADAAT
-659 QLAMEHTMD
+659 QLAMASAMEY
-668 LATEQQLSGEEYL
+668 AAQLEMTGAEYQSY
-681 ALLQQTLADEE
+681 LQTVLADEE

-705 REEAAAVEELADA
+705 REEAAAVEELASA
-718 QDALDTAKSATE
+718 QEAVDTAGSAAE

-806 ESQNAIIQLETASA
+806 KSQNAIIQLETASA

-842 LLIDGSLPEISV
+842 LLIDSSLPEISV

-950 AALQVML
+950 AALQYML

-1012 EIMQARIQLLQREQ
+1012 EIMQARIQLMQREQ

-1108 ADREFEQSIQDQKD
+1108 ADREFEQNIQDQKD

-1167 LEQQN
+1167 LEQQT

-1286 VQSAGIGAA
+1286 LQSMGGGTA
-1295 QSAISGRSGESA
+1295 SSRSGGSA

-1314 NQTNNFSGSSASPS
+1314 NQTNNFSGSSPSPS

>member
-105 SKAQEAAARAARE
+105 NKAQEAATRAARE

-328 QETAYQ
+328 AETAYQ

-374 LEAVTPI
+374 LEAVTPL

-472 NEMQTLGETSASAE
+472 NEMQTLGEASASAE

-518 GYDREGNAILATNDI
+518 GYDNEGNAILATNDI

-542 KEREEKL
+542 KEREAKL
-549 QSARETAKELTA
+549 QSARAAAQEMAD
-561 TAQMEEQAAR
+561 TAQLEVEAAQYRLDVLREERAETEQYYADMLKYAQNYSEEQRAL
-571 DKLER
+571 LES
-576 LKEEREETKAY
+576 
-587 YEDLM
+587 
-592 NQRGLYRKFVE
+592 
-603 TPEMLEGYRDEALD
+603 YRDDALQQ
-617 ENLRKQAEAAQELE
+617 NTQAQAEAAQEL
-631 AAKLETSKRL
+631 ADARMQASLKL

-659 QLAMEHTMD
+659 QLAMEHTME
-668 LATEQQLSGEEYL
+668 LATQQQLSGEEYL
-681 ALLQQTLADEE
+681 ALLQQTLADEQ

-806 ESQNAIIQLETASA
+806 KSQNAIIQLETASA

-842 LLIDGSLPEISV
+842 LLIDSSLPEISV

-950 AALQVML
+950 AALQYML

-1012 EIMQARIQLLQREQ
+1012 EIMQARIQLMQREQ

-1108 ADREFEQSIQDQKD
+1108 ADREFEQNIQDQKD

-1286 VQSAGIGAA
+1286 LQSMGGGTA
-1295 QSAISGRSGESA
+1295 SSRSGGSA

-1314 NQTNNFSGSSASPS
+1314 NQTNNFSGSSPSPS

>member
-105 SKAQEAAARAARE
+105 NKAQEAAARAAHE

-314 TQAEKR
+314 TQAERR

-328 QETAYQ
+328 AETAYQ

-343 EFAGKQAAL
+343 AFAGKQAAL

-374 LEAVTPI
+374 LEAVTPL

-420 TGLAAAFGT
+420 KSLAAAFAT
-429 LQASMGV
+429 LHASMGV

-443 IGALAA
+443 VGALAGIA
-449 FAVACSNAK
+449 AACANARS
-458 TPAEELAEELEGLK
+458 PLQELNEELEGLQD
-472 NEMQTLGETSASAE
+472 ELEQLSTSAGNAE
-486 EAFAVLESGTA
+486 QALAVLESGAA
-497 TTEEIAAA
+497 TTDELAAA
-505 KKALAAAIPDVVI
+505 KQRLAEIFPTLVVGYDSEGNVILANNDLIREQIELTKELRRLKQQEAQEVSAQAVEEAKKRRDELEGVLRQLEAEKAQLEQERAAYIAQYGQDAPNVQWYDEELAARGETLINRNLEYRQSLIDL
-518 GYDREGNAILATNDI
+518 NAQ
-533 LREHIELLR
+533 
-542 KEREEKL
+542 L
-549 QSARETAKELTA
+549 QA
-561 TAQMEEQAAR
+561 
-571 DKLER
+571 
-576 LKEEREETKAY
+576 
-587 YEDLM
+587 
-592 NQRGLYRKFVE
+592 
-603 TPEMLEGYRDEALD
+603 
-617 ENLRKQAEAAQELE
+617 
-631 AAKLETSKRL
+631 
-641 QEQYALENE
+641 QYALVNE
-650 LLGERDAAT
+650 SLGEADAAT
-659 QLAMEHTMD
+659 QLAMASAMEY
-668 LATEQQLSGEEYL
+668 AAQLEMTAAEYQSY
-681 ALLQQTLADEE
+681 LQTVLADEE

-705 REEAAAVEELADA
+705 REEAAAVEELASA
-718 QDALDTAKSATE
+718 QEAVDTAGSAAE

-742 EEVKNGTKGTATYNK
+742 EEVKNGTKGTATYQK
-757 AVEELAEAY
+757 AVEELTDAY
-766 DWLYPNIEQNIDAIS
+766 GSLYPDVENNIDAIS
-781 DLVAQQEDE
+781 RLVGVEEETAR
-790 AQKAVILAR
+790 AAVESAR
-799 NAIDGLI
+799 TAIDNLI
-806 ESQNAIIQLETASA
+806 AVQNAIIQSA
-820 EAKAEA
+820 EATAQAKAEA
-826 VSLISVL
+826 VSYIQVL

-842 LLIDGSLPEISV
+842 LLIDSSLPEISV
-854 PSVSSG
+854 PSVSSGG

-950 AALQVML
+950 AALQYML

-972 QLNETKKALDG
+972 RLNETKKALDG

-1012 EIMQARIQLLQREQ
+1012 EIMQARIQLMQREQ

-1108 ADREFEQSIQDQKD
+1108 ADREFEQNIQDQKD

-1167 LEQQN
+1167 LEQQT

-1247 LQSHFDAIVAAAEA
+1247 LQSHFDAIVAAAET
-1261 MASQVVSIVA
+1261 MASTVVSIVA

-1286 VQSAGIGAA
+1286 LQSMGGGTA
-1295 QSAISGRSGESA
+1295 SSRSGGSA

-1314 NQTNNFSGSSASPS
+1314 NQTNNFSGSSPSPS

>member
-33 KSSAQVER
+33 KSSAQVEK

-105 SKAQEAAARAARE
+105 NKAQEAAARAAHE

-274 ASEGIKNENSVLVD
+274 ASEGIKNENSILVD

-314 TQAEKR
+314 TQAERR

-343 EFAGKQAAL
+343 AFAGKQAAL

-374 LEAVTPI
+374 VQILTPLA
-381 VDALAGWIER
+381 DALAWVIEKF
-391 NPELTAGIVAATT
+391 PGVSAGATAALTAM
-404 AGVAL
+404 VAL
-409 TAVVA
+409 TAVVT

-420 TGLAAAFGT
+420 KSLAAAFAT
-429 LQASMGV
+429 LHASLGV

-443 IGALAA
+443 VGALAGIA
-449 FAVACSNAK
+449 AACANARS
-458 TPAEELAEELEGLK
+458 PLQELNEELEGLQD
-472 NEMQTLGETSASAE
+472 ELEQLSTSAGNAE
-486 EAFAVLESGTA
+486 QALAVLESGAA
-497 TTEEIAAA
+497 TTDELAAA
-505 KKALAAAIPDVVI
+505 KQRLAEIFPALVVGYDSEGNVILANNDLIREQIELTKELRRLKQQEAQEVSAQAVEEAKKRRDELEGVLRQLEAEKAQLEQERAAYIAQYGQDAPNVQWYDEELAARGETLINRNLEYRQSLIDL
-518 GYDREGNAILATNDI
+518 NAQ
-533 LREHIELLR
+533 
-542 KEREEKL
+542 L
-549 QSARETAKELTA
+549 QA
-561 TAQMEEQAAR
+561 
-571 DKLER
+571 
-576 LKEEREETKAY
+576 
-587 YEDLM
+587 
-592 NQRGLYRKFVE
+592 
-603 TPEMLEGYRDEALD
+603 
-617 ENLRKQAEAAQELE
+617 
-631 AAKLETSKRL
+631 
-641 QEQYALENE
+641 QYALVNE
-650 LLGERDAAT
+650 SLGEADAAT
-659 QLAMEHTMD
+659 QLAMASAMEY
-668 LATEQQLSGEEYL
+668 AAQLEMTGAEYQSY
-681 ALLQQTLADEE
+681 LQTVLADEQ

-705 REEAAAVEELADA
+705 REEAAAVEELASA
-718 QDALDTAKSATE
+718 QEAVDTAGSAAE

-806 ESQNAIIQLETASA
+806 KSQNAIIQLETASA

-842 LLIDGSLPEISV
+842 LLIDSSLPEISV

-950 AALQVML
+950 AALQYML

-1026 EAMQESISAQISA
+1026 EAMQESVSAQISA

-1108 ADREFEQSIQDQKD
+1108 ADREFEQNIQDQKD

-1167 LEQQN
+1167 LEQQT

-1261 MASQVVSIVA
+1261 MASQVVSIVQS
-1271 NAMAQINSLRSAASS
+1271 AMAQINSLRSAASS
-1286 VQSAGIGAA
+1286 LQSMGGGTA
-1295 QSAISGRSGESA
+1295 SGRSGGSA
-1307 RSTNVTI
+1307 RSGGGVTVY
-1314 NQTNNFSGSSASPS
+1314 QTNNFSGGSSPSPS

>member
-80 AAYKALEKD
+80 AAYKALEQD

-95 NQAEALETAA
+95 AQAEALETAA
-105 SKAQEAAARAARE
+105 NKAQEAAARAAHE

-314 TQAEKR
+314 TQAERR

-343 EFAGKQAAL
+343 AFAGKQAAL

-374 LEAVTPI
+374 VQILTPLA
-381 VDALAGWIER
+381 DALAWVIEKF
-391 NPELTAGIVAATT
+391 PGVSAGATAALTAM
-404 AGVAL
+404 VAL
-409 TAVVA
+409 TAVVT

-420 TGLAAAFGT
+420 KSLAAAFAT
-429 LQASMGV
+429 LHASLGV

-443 IGALAA
+443 VGALAGIA
-449 FAVACSNAK
+449 AACANARS
-458 TPAEELAEELEGLK
+458 PLQELNEELEGLQD
-472 NEMQTLGETSASAE
+472 ELEQLSTSAGNAE
-486 EAFAVLESGTA
+486 QALAVLESGAA
-497 TTEEIAAA
+497 TTDELAAA
-505 KKALAAAIPDVVI
+505 KQRLAEIFPALVVGYDSEGNVILANNDLIREQIELTKELRRLKQQEAQEVSAQAVEEAKKRRDELEGVLRQLEAEKAQLEQERAAYIAQYGQDAPNVQWYDEELAARGETLINRNLEYRQSLIDL
-518 GYDREGNAILATNDI
+518 NAQ
-533 LREHIELLR
+533 
-542 KEREEKL
+542 L
-549 QSARETAKELTA
+549 QA
-561 TAQMEEQAAR
+561 
-571 DKLER
+571 
-576 LKEEREETKAY
+576 
-587 YEDLM
+587 
-592 NQRGLYRKFVE
+592 
-603 TPEMLEGYRDEALD
+603 
-617 ENLRKQAEAAQELE
+617 
-631 AAKLETSKRL
+631 
-641 QEQYALENE
+641 QYALVNE
-650 LLGERDAAT
+650 SMGEADAAT
-659 QLAMEHTMD
+659 QLAMASAMEY
-668 LATEQQLSGEEYL
+668 AAQLEMTGAEYQSY
-681 ALLQQTLADEE
+681 LQTVLADEQ

-735 KQMRAYV
+735 KLMRAYV

-842 LLIDGSLPEISV
+842 LLIDSSLPEISV

-950 AALQVML
+950 AALQYML

-972 QLNETKKALDG
+972 RLNETKKALDG

-1012 EIMQARIQLLQREQ
+1012 EIMQARIQLMQREQ

-1108 ADREFEQSIQDQKD
+1108 ADREFEQNIQDQKD

-1167 LEQQN
+1167 LEQQT

-1241 GALESA
+1241 GALQSA

-1271 NAMAQINSLRSAASS
+1271 NAMAQINSLRAAASS
-1286 VQSAGIGAA
+1286 VQSMGGGTA
-1295 QSAISGRSGESA
+1295 SGRSGGSA

-1314 NQTNNFSGSSASPS
+1314 NQTNNFSGGASPSPS

>member
-95 NQAEALETAA
+95 AQAEALETAA
-105 SKAQEAAARAARE
+105 SKAQEAATRAARE
-118 QVVAEQDA
+118 QVVAERDA

-195 VGLNSLAEGT
+195 VGLKSLAEGT

-239 RGFSADEAVDMLE
+239 RGFSADEAVQMLE

-314 TQAEKR
+314 TQAERR

-343 EFAGKQAAL
+343 AFAGKQAAL

-374 LEAVTPI
+374 VQILTPLA
-381 VDALAGWIER
+381 DALAWVIEKF
-391 NPELTAGIVAATT
+391 PGVSAGATAALTAM
-404 AGVAL
+404 VAL
-409 TAVVA
+409 TAVVT

-420 TGLAAAFGT
+420 KSLAAAFAT
-429 LQASMGV
+429 LHASLGV

-443 IGALAA
+443 VGALAGIA
-449 FAVACSNAK
+449 AACANARS
-458 TPAEELAEELEGLK
+458 PLQELNEELEDLQD
-472 NEMQTLGETSASAE
+472 ELEQLSTSAGNAE
-486 EAFAVLESGTA
+486 QALAVLESGAA
-497 TTEEIAAA
+497 TTDELAAA
-505 KKALAAAIPDVVI
+505 KQRLAEIFPALVVGYDSEGNVILANNDLIREQIELTKELRRLKQQEAQEVSAQAVEEAKKRRDELEGVLRQLEAEKAQLEQERAAYIAQYGQDAPNVQWYDEELAARGETLINRNLEYRQSLIDL
-518 GYDREGNAILATNDI
+518 NAQ
-533 LREHIELLR
+533 
-542 KEREEKL
+542 L
-549 QSARETAKELTA
+549 QA
-561 TAQMEEQAAR
+561 
-571 DKLER
+571 
-576 LKEEREETKAY
+576 
-587 YEDLM
+587 
-592 NQRGLYRKFVE
+592 
-603 TPEMLEGYRDEALD
+603 
-617 ENLRKQAEAAQELE
+617 
-631 AAKLETSKRL
+631 
-641 QEQYALENE
+641 QYALVNE
-650 LLGERDAAT
+650 SLGEADAAT
-659 QLAMEHTMD
+659 QLAMASAMEY
-668 LATEQQLSGEEYL
+668 AAQLEMTAAEYQSY
-681 ALLQQTLADEE
+681 LQTVLADEQ

-705 REEAAAVEELADA
+705 REEAAAVEELASA
-718 QDALDTAKSATE
+718 QEAVDTAGSAAE

-742 EEVKNGTKGTATYNK
+742 EEVKNGTKGTATYQK
-757 AVEELAEAY
+757 AVEELTDAY
-766 DWLYPNIEQNIDAIS
+766 GNLYPDVENNIDAIS
-781 DLVAQQEDE
+781 RLVGVEEETAR
-790 AQKAVILAR
+790 AAVESAR
-799 NAIDGLI
+799 TAIDNLI
-806 ESQNAIIQLETASA
+806 AVQSAIIQSA
-820 EAKAEA
+820 EATAQAKAEA
-826 VSLISVL
+826 VSYIQVL

-854 PSVSSG
+854 PSVSTGG

-950 AALQVML
+950 AALQYML

-1012 EIMQARIQLLQREQ
+1012 EIMQARIQLMQREQ

-1108 ADREFEQSIQDQKD
+1108 ADREFEQNIQDQKD

-1247 LQSHFDAIVAAAEA
+1247 LQSHFDAIVAAAET
-1261 MASQVVSIVA
+1261 MASTVVSIVA

-1286 VQSAGIGAA
+1286 LQSAGIGAA
-1295 QSAISGRSGESA
+1295 QGAISGRSGGSA

-1314 NQTNNFSGSSASPS
+1314 NQTNNFSGSSPSPS

>member
-105 SKAQEAAARAARE
+105 NKAQEAATRAAHE

-274 ASEGIKNENSVLVD
+274 ASEGIKNENSILVD

-328 QETAYQ
+328 AETAYQ

-374 LEAVTPI
+374 LEAVTPL

-391 NPELTAGIVAATT
+391 NPELTAGIVAATA

-420 TGLAAAFGT
+420 KSLAAAFAT
-429 LQASMGV
+429 LHASMGV

-443 IGALAA
+443 VGALAGIA
-449 FAVACSNAK
+449 AACANARS
-458 TPAEELAEELEGLK
+458 PLQELNEELEGLQD
-472 NEMQTLGETSASAE
+472 ELEQLSTSAGNAE
-486 EAFAVLESGTA
+486 QALAVLESGAA
-497 TTEEIAAA
+497 TTDELAAA
-505 KKALAAAIPDVVI
+505 KQRLAEIFPTLVVGYDSEGNVILANNDLIREQIELTKELRRLKQQEAQEVSAQAVEEAKKRRDELEGVLRQLEAEKAQLEQERAAYIAQYGQDAPNVQWYDEELAARGETLINRNLEYRQSLIDL
-518 GYDREGNAILATNDI
+518 NAQ
-533 LREHIELLR
+533 
-542 KEREEKL
+542 L
-549 QSARETAKELTA
+549 QA
-561 TAQMEEQAAR
+561 
-571 DKLER
+571 
-576 LKEEREETKAY
+576 
-587 YEDLM
+587 
-592 NQRGLYRKFVE
+592 
-603 TPEMLEGYRDEALD
+603 
-617 ENLRKQAEAAQELE
+617 
-631 AAKLETSKRL
+631 
-641 QEQYALENE
+641 QYALVNE
-650 LLGERDAAT
+650 SLGEADAAT
-659 QLAMEHTMD
+659 QLAMASAMEY
-668 LATEQQLSGEEYL
+668 AAQLEMTGAEYQSY
-681 ALLQQTLADEE
+681 LQTVLADEE

-705 REEAAAVEELADA
+705 REEAAAVEELASA
-718 QDALDTAKSATE
+718 QEAVDTAGSAAE

-742 EEVKNGTKGTATYNK
+742 EEIKNGTKGTATYQK
-757 AVEELAEAY
+757 AVEELTDAY
-766 DWLYPNIEQNIDAIS
+766 GSLYPDVENNIDAIS
-781 DLVAQQEDE
+781 RLVGVEEETAR
-790 AQKAVILAR
+790 AAVESAR
-799 NAIDGLI
+799 TAIDNLI
-806 ESQNAIIQLETASA
+806 AVQSAIIQSA
-820 EAKAEA
+820 EATAQAKAEA
-826 VSLISVL
+826 VSYIQVL

-842 LLIDGSLPEISV
+842 LLIDSSLPEISV

-868 SEKSRWE
+868 PEKSRWE

-950 AALQVML
+950 AALQYML

-1012 EIMQARIQLLQREQ
+1012 EIMQARIQLMQREQ

-1108 ADREFEQSIQDQKD
+1108 ADREFEQNIQDQKD

-1172 AQNALLLEGQALYG
+1172 AQNALLLEGQVLYG

-1261 MASQVVSIVA
+1261 MASQVVSIVQS
-1271 NAMAQINSLRSAASS
+1271 AMAQINSLRSAASS
-1286 VQSAGIGAA
+1286 LQSMGGGTA
-1295 QSAISGRSGESA
+1295 SGRSGGSA
-1307 RSTNVTI
+1307 RSGGGVTVY
-1314 NQTNNFSGSSASPS
+1314 QTNNFSGGSSPSPS

>member
-65 SAAQKEAERLKAAYD
+65 SAAKKEAERLKAAYD
-80 AAYKALEKD
+80 AAYKALEQD

-95 NQAEALETAA
+95 KQAEALETAA
-105 SKAQEAAARAARE
+105 NKAQEAATRAARE

-183 AIEAANEYNNAM
+183 AIEAANEYSSAM
-195 VGLNSLAEGT
+195 VGLKSLAEGT

-211 LQAAAEDL
+211 LQTAAEDL

-314 TQAEKR
+314 TQAERR

-343 EFAGKQAAL
+343 AFAGKQAAL

-374 LEAVTPI
+374 VQILTPLA
-381 VDALAGWIER
+381 DALAWVIEKF
-391 NPELTAGIVAATT
+391 PGVSAGATAALTAM
-404 AGVAL
+404 VAL
-409 TAVVA
+409 TAVVT

-420 TGLAAAFGT
+420 KSLAAAFAT
-429 LQASMGV
+429 LHASLGV

-443 IGALAA
+443 VGALAGIA
-449 FAVACSNAK
+449 AACANARS
-458 TPAEELAEELEGLK
+458 PLQELNEELEGLQD
-472 NEMQTLGETSASAE
+472 ELEQLSTSAGNAE
-486 EAFAVLESGTA
+486 QALAVLESGTA
-497 TTEEIAAA
+497 TTDELAAA
-505 KKALAAAIPDVVI
+505 KQRLAEIFPALVVGYDSEGNVILANNDLIREQIELTKELRRLKQQEAQEVSAQAVEEAKKRRDELEGVLRQLEAEKAQLEQERAAYIAQYGQDAPNVQWYDEELAARGETLINRNLEYRQSLIDL
-518 GYDREGNAILATNDI
+518 NAQ
-533 LREHIELLR
+533 
-542 KEREEKL
+542 L
-549 QSARETAKELTA
+549 QA
-561 TAQMEEQAAR
+561 
-571 DKLER
+571 
-576 LKEEREETKAY
+576 
-587 YEDLM
+587 
-592 NQRGLYRKFVE
+592 
-603 TPEMLEGYRDEALD
+603 
-617 ENLRKQAEAAQELE
+617 
-631 AAKLETSKRL
+631 
-641 QEQYALENE
+641 QYALVNE
-650 LLGERDAAT
+650 SLGEADAAT
-659 QLAMEHTMD
+659 QLAMASAMEY
-668 LATEQQLSGEEYL
+668 AAQLEMTAAEYQSY
-681 ALLQQTLADEE
+681 LQTVLADEQ

-705 REEAAAVEELADA
+705 REEAAAVEELASA
-718 QDALDTAKSATE
+718 QEAVDTAGSAAE

-742 EEVKNGTKGTATYNK
+742 EEVKNGTKGTATYQK
-757 AVEELAEAY
+757 AVEELTDAY
-766 DWLYPNIEQNIDAIS
+766 GNLYPDVENNIDAIS
-781 DLVAQQEDE
+781 RLVGVEEETAR
-790 AQKAVILAR
+790 AAVESAR
-799 NAIDGLI
+799 TAIDNLI
-806 ESQNAIIQLETASA
+806 AVQSAIIQSA
-820 EAKAEA
+820 EATAQAKAEA
-826 VSLISVL
+826 VSYIQVL

-860 GGGGGGGG
+860 GGGGGGG

-875 MELDELEH
+875 MELEELEH

-950 AALQVML
+950 AALQYML

-1108 ADREFEQSIQDQKD
+1108 ADREFEQNIQDQKD

-1167 LEQQN
+1167 LEQQT

-1241 GALESA
+1241 GALQSA

-1286 VQSAGIGAA
+1286 VQSMGGGTA
-1295 QSAISGRSGESA
+1295 SSRSGGSA

-1314 NQTNNFSGSSASPS
+1314 NQTNNFSGGASRSPS
-1328 AIRAATKGAAQT
+1328 AIRAATKTAAQT

>member
-1 MPETIADELLVN
+1 MPETVADELLVN

-80 AAYKALEKD
+80 AAYKALEKG

-95 NQAEALETAA
+95 AQAEALETAA
-105 SKAQEAAARAARE
+105 SKAQEAATRAARE
-118 QVVAEQDA
+118 QVVAERDA

-274 ASEGIKNENSVLVD
+274 ASEGIKNENSILVD

-328 QETAYQ
+328 AETAYQ

-374 LEAVTPI
+374 VQILTPLA
-381 VDALAGWIER
+381 DALARVIEKF
-391 NPELTAGIVAATT
+391 PGVSAGATAALTAM
-404 AGVAL
+404 VAL
-409 TAVVA
+409 TAVVT

-420 TGLAAAFGT
+420 KSLAAAFAT
-429 LQASMGV
+429 LHASLGV

-443 IGALAA
+443 VGALAGIA
-449 FAVACSNAK
+449 AACANARS
-458 TPAEELAEELEGLK
+458 PLQELNEELEGLQD
-472 NEMQTLGETSASAE
+472 ELEQLSTSAGNAE
-486 EAFAVLESGTA
+486 QALAVLESGTA
-497 TTEEIAAA
+497 TTDELAAA
-505 KKALAAAIPDVVI
+505 KQRLAEIFPALVVGYDSEGNVILANNDLIREQIELTKELRRLKQQEAQEVSAQAVEEAKKRRDELEGVLRQLEAEKAQLEQERAAYIAQYGQDAPNVQWYDEELAARGETLINRNLEYRQSLIDL
-518 GYDREGNAILATNDI
+518 NAQ
-533 LREHIELLR
+533 
-542 KEREEKL
+542 L
-549 QSARETAKELTA
+549 QA
-561 TAQMEEQAAR
+561 
-571 DKLER
+571 
-576 LKEEREETKAY
+576 
-587 YEDLM
+587 
-592 NQRGLYRKFVE
+592 
-603 TPEMLEGYRDEALD
+603 
-617 ENLRKQAEAAQELE
+617 
-631 AAKLETSKRL
+631 
-641 QEQYALENE
+641 QYALVNE
-650 LLGERDAAT
+650 SLGEADAAT
-659 QLAMEHTMD
+659 QLAMASAMEY
-668 LATEQQLSGEEYL
+668 AAQLEMTAAEYQSY
-681 ALLQQTLADEE
+681 LQTVLADEQ

-705 REEAAAVEELADA
+705 REEAAAVEELASA
-718 QDALDTAKSATE
+718 QEAVDTAGSAAE

-742 EEVKNGTKGTATYNK
+742 EEVKNGTKGTATYQK
-757 AVEELAEAY
+757 AVEELTDAY
-766 DWLYPNIEQNIDAIS
+766 GSLYPDVENNIDAIS
-781 DLVAQQEDE
+781 RLVGVEEETAR
-790 AQKAVILAR
+790 AAVESAR
-799 NAIDGLI
+799 TAIDNLI
-806 ESQNAIIQLETASA
+806 AVQSAIIQSA
-820 EAKAEA
+820 EATAQAKAEA
-826 VSLISVL
+826 VSYIQVL

-868 SEKSRWE
+868 GSEKSRWE
-875 MELDELEH
+875 MELEELEH

-950 AALQVML
+950 AALQYML

-1012 EIMQARIQLLQREQ
+1012 EIMQARIQLMQREQ

-1108 ADREFEQSIQDQKD
+1108 ADREFEQNIQDQKD

-1167 LEQQN
+1167 LEQQT

-1241 GALESA
+1241 GALQSA

-1261 MASQVVSIVA
+1261 MASRVVSIVA
-1271 NAMAQINSLRSAASS
+1271 NAMAKINSLRSAASS
-1286 VQSAGIGAA
+1286 VQSMGGGTA
-1295 QSAISGRSGESA
+1295 SSRSGGSA

-1314 NQTNNFSGSSASPS
+1314 NQTNNFSGSSPSPS

>member
-65 SAAQKEAERLKAAYD
+65 RAAQKEAERLKAAYD
-80 AAYKALEKD
+80 AAYKALEQD
-89 ATEAAL
+89 ASEAVL

-105 SKAQEAAARAARE
+105 NKAQEAAARAAHE

-195 VGLNSLAEGT
+195 VGLKSLAEGT

-274 ASEGIKNENSVLVD
+274 ASEGIKNENSILVD

-314 TQAEKR
+314 TQAERR

-343 EFAGKQAAL
+343 AFAGKQAAL

-374 LEAVTPI
+374 VQILTPLA
-381 VDALAGWIER
+381 DALAWVIEKF
-391 NPELTAGIVAATT
+391 PGVSAGATAALTAM
-404 AGVAL
+404 VAL

-420 TGLAAAFGT
+420 KSLAAAFAT
-429 LQASMGV
+429 LHASMGV

-443 IGALAA
+443 VGALAGIA
-449 FAVACSNAK
+449 AACANARS
-458 TPAEELAEELEGLK
+458 PLQELNEELEGLQD
-472 NEMQTLGETSASAE
+472 ELEQLSTSAGNAE
-486 EAFAVLESGTA
+486 QALAVLESGAA
-497 TTEEIAAA
+497 TTDELAAA
-505 KKALAAAIPDVVI
+505 KQRLAEIFPTLVVGYDSEGNVILANNDLIREQIELTKELRRLKQQEAQEVSAQAVEEAKKRRDELEGVLRQLEAEKAQLEQERAAYIAQYGQDAPNVQWYDEELAARGETLINRNLEYRQSLIDL
-518 GYDREGNAILATNDI
+518 NAQ
-533 LREHIELLR
+533 
-542 KEREEKL
+542 L
-549 QSARETAKELTA
+549 QA
-561 TAQMEEQAAR
+561 
-571 DKLER
+571 
-576 LKEEREETKAY
+576 
-587 YEDLM
+587 
-592 NQRGLYRKFVE
+592 
-603 TPEMLEGYRDEALD
+603 
-617 ENLRKQAEAAQELE
+617 
-631 AAKLETSKRL
+631 
-641 QEQYALENE
+641 QYALVNE
-650 LLGERDAAT
+650 SLGEADAAT
-659 QLAMEHTMD
+659 QLAMASAMEY
-668 LATEQQLSGEEYL
+668 AAQLEMTAAEYQSY
-681 ALLQQTLADEE
+681 LQTVLADEQ

-705 REEAAAVEELADA
+705 REEAAAVEELASA
-718 QDALDTAKSATE
+718 QEAVDTAGSAAE

-742 EEVKNGTKGTATYNK
+742 EEVKNGTKGTATYQK
-757 AVEELAEAY
+757 AVEELTDAY
-766 DWLYPNIEQNIDAIS
+766 GNLYPDVENNIDAIS
-781 DLVAQQEDE
+781 RLVGVEEETAR
-790 AQKAVILAR
+790 AAVESAR
-799 NAIDGLI
+799 TAIDNLI
-806 ESQNAIIQLETASA
+806 AVQSAIIQSA
-820 EAKAEA
+820 EATAQAKAEA
-826 VSLISVL
+826 VSYIQVL

-854 PSVSSG
+854 PSVSTGG

-950 AALQVML
+950 AALQYML

-1059 KLLEQR
+1059 RLLEER

-1108 ADREFEQSIQDQKD
+1108 ADREFEQNIQDQKD

-1167 LEQQN
+1167 LEQQT

-1286 VQSAGIGAA
+1286 LQSMGGGTA
-1295 QSAISGRSGESA
+1295 SSRSGGSA

-1314 NQTNNFSGSSASPS
+1314 NQTNNFSGSSPSPS

>member
-33 KSSAQVER
+33 KSSAQVEK

-80 AAYKALEKD
+80 AAYKALEQD

-105 SKAQEAAARAARE
+105 SKAQQAATRAARE

-274 ASEGIKNENSVLVD
+274 ASEGIKNENSILVD

-328 QETAYQ
+328 AETAYQ

-374 LEAVTPI
+374 VQILTPLA
-381 VDALAGWIER
+381 DALAWVIEKF
-391 NPELTAGIVAATT
+391 PGVSAGAAAALTAM
-404 AGVAL
+404 VAL
-409 TAVVA
+409 TAVVT

-420 TGLAAAFGT
+420 KSLAAAFAT
-429 LQASMGV
+429 LHASMGV

-443 IGALAA
+443 VGALAGIA
-449 FAVACSNAK
+449 AACANARS
-458 TPAEELAEELEGLK
+458 PLQELNEELEGLQD
-472 NEMQTLGETSASAE
+472 ELEQLSTSAGNAE
-486 EAFAVLESGTA
+486 QALAVLESGAA
-497 TTEEIAAA
+497 TTDELAAA
-505 KKALAAAIPDVVI
+505 KQRLAEIFPALVVGYDSEGNVILANNDLIREQIELTKELRRIKQQEAQEVSAQAVEEAKKRRDELEGVLRQLEAEKAQLEQERAAYIAQYGQDAPNVQWYDEELAARGETLINRNLEYRQSLIDL
-518 GYDREGNAILATNDI
+518 NAQ
-533 LREHIELLR
+533 
-542 KEREEKL
+542 L
-549 QSARETAKELTA
+549 QA
-561 TAQMEEQAAR
+561 
-571 DKLER
+571 
-576 LKEEREETKAY
+576 
-587 YEDLM
+587 
-592 NQRGLYRKFVE
+592 
-603 TPEMLEGYRDEALD
+603 
-617 ENLRKQAEAAQELE
+617 
-631 AAKLETSKRL
+631 
-641 QEQYALENE
+641 QYALVNE
-650 LLGERDAAT
+650 SLGEADAAT
-659 QLAMEHTMD
+659 QLAMASAMEY
-668 LATEQQLSGEEYL
+668 AAQLEMTGAEYQSY
-681 ALLQQTLADEE
+681 LQTVLADEQ

-705 REEAAAVEELADA
+705 REEAAAVEELASA
-718 QDALDTAKSATE
+718 QEAVDTAGSAAE

-742 EEVKNGTKGTATYNK
+742 EEVKNGTKGTATYQK
-757 AVEELAEAY
+757 AVEELTDAY
-766 DWLYPNIEQNIDAIS
+766 GSLYPDVENNIDAIS
-781 DLVAQQEDE
+781 RLVGVEEETAR
-790 AQKAVILAR
+790 AAVESAR
-799 NAIDGLI
+799 TAIDNLI
-806 ESQNAIIQLETASA
+806 AVQSAIIQSA
-820 EAKAEA
+820 EATAQAKAEA
-826 VSLISVL
+826 VSYIQVL

-842 LLIDGSLPEISV
+842 LLIDSSLPEISV

-950 AALQVML
+950 AALQYML

-1012 EIMQARIQLLQREQ
+1012 EIMQARIQLMQREQ

-1059 KLLEQR
+1059 RLLEER

-1108 ADREFEQSIQDQKD
+1108 ADREFEQNIQDQKD

-1167 LEQQN
+1167 LEQQT

-1286 VQSAGIGAA
+1286 LQSMGGGTA
-1295 QSAISGRSGESA
+1295 SGRSGGSA
-1307 RSTNVTI
+1307 RSGGVTVY
-1314 NQTNNFSGSSASPS
+1314 QTNNFSGSSPSPS

>member
-105 SKAQEAAARAARE
+105 SKAQEAATRAARE

-328 QETAYQ
+328 AETAYQ

-343 EFAGKQAAL
+343 AFAGKQAAL

-374 LEAVTPI
+374 LEAVTPL

-420 TGLAAAFGT
+420 KSLAAAFAT
-429 LQASMGV
+429 LHASMGV

-443 IGALAA
+443 VGALAGIA
-449 FAVACSNAK
+449 AACANARS
-458 TPAEELAEELEGLK
+458 PLQELNEELEGLQD
-472 NEMQTLGETSASAE
+472 ELEQLSTSAGNAE
-486 EAFAVLESGTA
+486 QALAVLESGAA
-497 TTEEIAAA
+497 TTDELAAA
-505 KKALAAAIPDVVI
+505 KQRLAEIFPTLVVGYDSEGNVILANNDLIREQIELTKELRRLKQQEAQEVSAQAVEEAKKRRDELEGVLRQLEAEKAQLEQERAAYIAQYGQDAPNVQWYDEELAARGETLINRNLEYRQSLIDL
-518 GYDREGNAILATNDI
+518 NAQ
-533 LREHIELLR
+533 
-542 KEREEKL
+542 L
-549 QSARETAKELTA
+549 QA
-561 TAQMEEQAAR
+561 
-571 DKLER
+571 
-576 LKEEREETKAY
+576 
-587 YEDLM
+587 
-592 NQRGLYRKFVE
+592 
-603 TPEMLEGYRDEALD
+603 
-617 ENLRKQAEAAQELE
+617 
-631 AAKLETSKRL
+631 
-641 QEQYALENE
+641 QYALVNE
-650 LLGERDAAT
+650 SMGEADAAT
-659 QLAMEHTMD
+659 QLAMASAMEY
-668 LATEQQLSGEEYL
+668 AAQLEMTGAEYQSY
-681 ALLQQTLADEE
+681 LQTVLADEE

-718 QDALDTAKSATE
+718 QDAMDLSKNAAE

-742 EEVKNGTKGTATYNK
+742 EEVKNGTKGTATYQK
-757 AVEELAEAY
+757 AVEELTDAY
-766 DWLYPNIEQNIDAIS
+766 GMYFPNVEQSIDSIS
-781 DLVAQQEDE
+781 DLVGYEED
-790 AQKAVILAR
+790 LAR
-799 NAIDGLI
+799 TAVESARTAIDNLI
-806 ESQNAIIQLETASA
+806 AEQNAIIQLETASA

-842 LLIDGSLPEISV
+842 LLIDGSLPEIPV

-950 AALQVML
+950 AALQYML

-1012 EIMQARIQLLQREQ
+1012 EIMQARIQLMQREQ

-1108 ADREFEQSIQDQKD
+1108 ADREFEQNIQDQKD

-1167 LEQQN
+1167 LEQQT

-1286 VQSAGIGAA
+1286 LQSMGGGTA
-1295 QSAISGRSGESA
+1295 SSRSGGSA

-1314 NQTNNFSGSSASPS
+1314 NQTNNFSGSSPSPS

>member
-95 NQAEALETAA
+95 AQAEALETAA
-105 SKAQEAAARAARE
+105 SKAQEAATRAARE
-118 QVVAEQDA
+118 QVVAERDA

-274 ASEGIKNENSVLVD
+274 ASEGIKNENSILVD

-314 TQAEKR
+314 TQAERR

-374 LEAVTPI
+374 LEAVTPL

-420 TGLAAAFGT
+420 KSLAAAFAT
-429 LQASMGV
+429 LHASMGV

-443 IGALAA
+443 VGALAGIA
-449 FAVACSNAK
+449 AACANARS
-458 TPAEELAEELEGLK
+458 PLQELNEELEGLQD
-472 NEMQTLGETSASAE
+472 ELEQLSTSAGNAE
-486 EAFAVLESGTA
+486 QALAVLESGAA
-497 TTEEIAAA
+497 TTDELAAA
-505 KKALAAAIPDVVI
+505 KQRLAEIFPALVVGYDSEGNVILANNDLIREQIELTKELRRLKQQEAQEVSAQAVEEAKKRRDELEGVLRQLEAEKAQLEQERAAYIAQYGQDAPNVQWYDEELAARGETLINRNLEYRQSLIDL
-518 GYDREGNAILATNDI
+518 NAQ
-533 LREHIELLR
+533 
-542 KEREEKL
+542 L
-549 QSARETAKELTA
+549 QA
-561 TAQMEEQAAR
+561 
-571 DKLER
+571 
-576 LKEEREETKAY
+576 
-587 YEDLM
+587 
-592 NQRGLYRKFVE
+592 
-603 TPEMLEGYRDEALD
+603 
-617 ENLRKQAEAAQELE
+617 
-631 AAKLETSKRL
+631 
-641 QEQYALENE
+641 QYALVNE
-650 LLGERDAAT
+650 SLGEADAAT
-659 QLAMEHTMD
+659 QLAMASAMEY
-668 LATEQQLSGEEYL
+668 AAQLEMTGAEYQSY
-681 ALLQQTLADEE
+681 LQTVLADEQ

-705 REEAAAVEELADA
+705 REEAAAVEELASA
-718 QDALDTAKSATE
+718 QEAVDTAGSAAE

-742 EEVKNGTKGTATYNK
+742 EEIKNGTKGTATYQK
-757 AVEELAEAY
+757 AVEELTDAY
-766 DWLYPNIEQNIDAIS
+766 GSLYPDVENNIDAIS
-781 DLVAQQEDE
+781 RLVGVEEETAR
-790 AQKAVILAR
+790 AAVESAR
-799 NAIDGLI
+799 TAIDNLI
-806 ESQNAIIQLETASA
+806 AVQSAIIQSA
-820 EAKAEA
+820 EATAQAKAEA
-826 VSLISVL
+826 VSYIQVL

-854 PSVSSG
+854 PSVSG

-868 SEKSRWE
+868 GTEKSRWE
-875 MELDELEH
+875 MELEELEH

-950 AALQVML
+950 AALQYML

-1026 EAMQESISAQISA
+1026 EAMQEGISAQISA

-1108 ADREFEQSIQDQKD
+1108 ADREFEQNIQDQKD

-1167 LEQQN
+1167 LEQQT

-1247 LQSHFDAIVAAAEA
+1247 LQSHFDAIVAAAET
-1261 MASQVVSIVA
+1261 MASTVVSIVA

-1286 VQSAGIGAA
+1286 LQSMGGGTA
-1295 QSAISGRSGESA
+1295 SSRSGGSA

-1314 NQTNNFSGSSASPS
+1314 NQTNNFSGSSPSPS

>member
-33 KSSAQVER
+33 KSSAQVEK

-80 AAYKALEKD
+80 AAYKALEQD
-89 ATEAAL
+89 ASEAAL

-105 SKAQEAAARAARE
+105 NKAQEAAARAAHE

-274 ASEGIKNENSVLVD
+274 ASEGIKNENSILVD

-374 LEAVTPI
+374 LEAVTPL

-391 NPELTAGIVAATT
+391 NPELTAGIVAATA

-420 TGLAAAFGT
+420 KSLAAAFAT
-429 LQASMGV
+429 LHASMGV

-443 IGALAA
+443 VGALAGIA
-449 FAVACSNAK
+449 AACANARS
-458 TPAEELAEELEGLK
+458 PLQELNEELEGLQD
-472 NEMQTLGETSASAE
+472 ELEQLSTSAGNAE
-486 EAFAVLESGTA
+486 QALAVLESGAA
-497 TTEEIAAA
+497 TTDELAAA
-505 KKALAAAIPDVVI
+505 KQRLAEIFPTLVVGYDSEGNVILANNDLIREQIELTKELRRLKQQEAQEVSAQAVEEAKKRRDELEGVLRQLEAEKAQLEQERAAYIAQYGQDAPNVQWYDEELAARGETLINRNLEYRQSLIDL
-518 GYDREGNAILATNDI
+518 NAQ
-533 LREHIELLR
+533 
-542 KEREEKL
+542 L
-549 QSARETAKELTA
+549 QA
-561 TAQMEEQAAR
+561 
-571 DKLER
+571 
-576 LKEEREETKAY
+576 
-587 YEDLM
+587 
-592 NQRGLYRKFVE
+592 
-603 TPEMLEGYRDEALD
+603 
-617 ENLRKQAEAAQELE
+617 
-631 AAKLETSKRL
+631 
-641 QEQYALENE
+641 QYALVNE
-650 LLGERDAAT
+650 SLGEADAAT
-659 QLAMEHTMD
+659 QLAMASAMEY
-668 LATEQQLSGEEYL
+668 AAQLEMTGAEYQSY
-681 ALLQQTLADEE
+681 LQTVLADEQ

-806 ESQNAIIQLETASA
+806 KSQNAIIQLETASA

-875 MELDELEH
+875 MELEELEH

-950 AALQVML
+950 AALQYML

-1012 EIMQARIQLLQREQ
+1012 EIMQARIQLMQREQ

-1108 ADREFEQSIQDQKD
+1108 ADREFEQNIQDQKD

-1261 MASQVVSIVA
+1261 MASQVVSIVQS
-1271 NAMAQINSLRSAASS
+1271 AMAQINSLRSAASS
-1286 VQSAGIGAA
+1286 LQSMGGGTA
-1295 QSAISGRSGESA
+1295 SGRSGGSA
-1307 RSTNVTI
+1307 RSGGGVTVY
-1314 NQTNNFSGSSASPS
+1314 QTNNFSGGSSPSPS

>member
-53 AQAQAKAAAEAA
+53 AQAQAK
-65 SAAQKEAERLKAAYD
+65 
-80 AAYKALEKD
+80 
-89 ATEAAL
+89 
-95 NQAEALETAA
+95 
-105 SKAQEAAARAARE
+105 
-118 QVVAEQDA
+118 
-126 QTARITAIRA
+126 
-136 AEAESKRASEEAARA
+136 
-151 AEEAAERT
+151 
-159 KQAQAQVAAAATAAF
+159 AAATAAF

-274 ASEGIKNENSVLVD
+274 ASEGIKNENSILVD

-328 QETAYQ
+328 AETAYQ

-374 LEAVTPI
+374 LEAVTPL

-420 TGLAAAFGT
+420 KSLAAAFAT
-429 LQASMGV
+429 LHASMGV

-443 IGALAA
+443 VGALAGIA
-449 FAVACSNAK
+449 AACANARS
-458 TPAEELAEELEGLK
+458 PLQELNEELEGLQD
-472 NEMQTLGETSASAE
+472 ELEQLSTSAGNAE
-486 EAFAVLESGTA
+486 QALAVLESGAA
-497 TTEEIAAA
+497 TTDELAAA
-505 KKALAAAIPDVVI
+505 KQRLAEIFPTLVVGYDSEGNVILANNDLIREQIELTKELRRLKQQEAQEVSAQAVEEAKKRRDELEGVLRQLEAEKAQLEQERAAYIAQYGQDAPNVQWYDEELAARGETLINRNLEYRQSLIDL
-518 GYDREGNAILATNDI
+518 NAQ
-533 LREHIELLR
+533 
-542 KEREEKL
+542 L
-549 QSARETAKELTA
+549 QA
-561 TAQMEEQAAR
+561 
-571 DKLER
+571 
-576 LKEEREETKAY
+576 
-587 YEDLM
+587 
-592 NQRGLYRKFVE
+592 
-603 TPEMLEGYRDEALD
+603 
-617 ENLRKQAEAAQELE
+617 
-631 AAKLETSKRL
+631 
-641 QEQYALENE
+641 QYALVNE
-650 LLGERDAAT
+650 SMGEADAAT
-659 QLAMEHTMD
+659 QLAMASAMEY
-668 LATEQQLSGEEYL
+668 AAQLEMTGAEYQSY
-681 ALLQQTLADEE
+681 LQTVLADEE

-705 REEAAAVEELADA
+705 REEAAAVEELASA
-718 QDALDTAKSATE
+718 QEAVDTAGSAAE

-806 ESQNAIIQLETASA
+806 KSQNAIIQLETASA

-842 LLIDGSLPEISV
+842 LLIDSSLPEISV

-950 AALQVML
+950 AALQYML

-1059 KLLEQR
+1059 RLLEER

-1108 ADREFEQSIQDQKD
+1108 ADREFEQNIQDQKD

-1167 LEQQN
+1167 LEQQT

-1241 GALESA
+1241 GALQSA

-1286 VQSAGIGAA
+1286 VQSMGGGTA
-1295 QSAISGRSGESA
+1295 SSRSGGSA

-1314 NQTNNFSGSSASPS
+1314 NQTNNFSGGASRSPS
-1328 AIRAATKGAAQT
+1328 AIRAATKTAAQT

>member
-33 KSSAQVER
+33 KSSAQVEK

-80 AAYKALEKD
+80 AAYKALEQD

-105 SKAQEAAARAARE
+105 NKAQEAAARAARE

-274 ASEGIKNENSVLVD
+274 ASEGIKNENSILVD

-343 EFAGKQAAL
+343 AFAGKQAAL

-374 LEAVTPI
+374 VQILTPLA
-381 VDALAGWIER
+381 DALAWVIEKF
-391 NPELTAGIVAATT
+391 PGVSAGATAALTAM
-404 AGVAL
+404 VAL
-409 TAVVA
+409 TAVVT

-420 TGLAAAFGT
+420 KSLAAAFAT
-429 LQASMGV
+429 LHASLGV

-443 IGALAA
+443 VGALAGIA
-449 FAVACSNAK
+449 AACANARS
-458 TPAEELAEELEGLK
+458 PLQELNEELEGLQD
-472 NEMQTLGETSASAE
+472 ELEQLSTSAGNAE
-486 EAFAVLESGTA
+486 QALAVLESGAA
-497 TTEEIAAA
+497 TTDELAAA
-505 KKALAAAIPDVVI
+505 KQRLAEIFPTLVVGYDSEGNVILANNDLIREQIELTKELRRLKQQEAQEVSAQAVEEAKKRRDELEGVLRQLEAEKAQLEQERAAYIAQYGQDAPNVQWYDEELAARGETLINRNLEYRQSLIDL
-518 GYDREGNAILATNDI
+518 NAQ
-533 LREHIELLR
+533 
-542 KEREEKL
+542 L
-549 QSARETAKELTA
+549 QA
-561 TAQMEEQAAR
+561 
-571 DKLER
+571 
-576 LKEEREETKAY
+576 
-587 YEDLM
+587 
-592 NQRGLYRKFVE
+592 
-603 TPEMLEGYRDEALD
+603 
-617 ENLRKQAEAAQELE
+617 
-631 AAKLETSKRL
+631 
-641 QEQYALENE
+641 QYALVNE
-650 LLGERDAAT
+650 SLGEADAAT
-659 QLAMEHTMD
+659 QLAMASAMEY
-668 LATEQQLSGEEYL
+668 AAQLEMTGAEYQSY
-681 ALLQQTLADEE
+681 LQTVLADEQ

-705 REEAAAVEELADA
+705 REEAAAVEELASA
-718 QDALDTAKSATE
+718 QEAVDTAGSAAE

-742 EEVKNGTKGTATYNK
+742 EEVKNGTKGTATYQK
-757 AVEELAEAY
+757 AVEELTDAY
-766 DWLYPNIEQNIDAIS
+766 GMYFPNVEQSIDSIS
-781 DLVAQQEDE
+781 DLVGYEED
-790 AQKAVILAR
+790 LAR
-799 NAIDGLI
+799 TAVESARTAIDNLI
-806 ESQNAIIQLETASA
+806 AVQNAIIQSA
-820 EAKAEA
+820 EATAQAKAEA
-826 VSLISVL
+826 VSYIQVL

-842 LLIDGSLPEISV
+842 LLIDSSLPEISV
-854 PSVSSG
+854 PSVSTG

-1012 EIMQARIQLLQREQ
+1012 EIMQARIQLMQREQ

-1108 ADREFEQSIQDQKD
+1108 ADREFEQNIQDQKD

-1261 MASQVVSIVA
+1261 MASTVVSIVA

-1286 VQSAGIGAA
+1286 LQSMGIGAA
-1295 QSAISGRSGESA
+1295 QGAISGRSGGSA

-1314 NQTNNFSGSSASPS
+1314 NQTNNFSGSSPSPS

>member
-95 NQAEALETAA
+95 AQAEALETAA
-105 SKAQEAAARAARE
+105 SKAQEAATRAARE
-118 QVVAEQDA
+118 QVVAERDA

-195 VGLNSLAEGT
+195 VGLKSLAEGT

-274 ASEGIKNENSVLVD
+274 ASEGIKNENSILVD

-328 QETAYQ
+328 AETAYQ

-374 LEAVTPI
+374 LEAVTPL

-420 TGLAAAFGT
+420 KSLAAAFAT
-429 LQASMGV
+429 LHASMGV

-443 IGALAA
+443 VGALAGIA
-449 FAVACSNAK
+449 AACANARS
-458 TPAEELAEELEGLK
+458 PLQELNEELEGLQD
-472 NEMQTLGETSASAE
+472 ELEQLSTSAGNAE
-486 EAFAVLESGTA
+486 QALAVLESGAA
-497 TTEEIAAA
+497 TTDELAAA
-505 KKALAAAIPDVVI
+505 KQRLAEIFPTLVVGYDSEGNVILANNDLIREQIELTKELRRLKQQEAQEVSAQAVEEAKKRRDELEGVLRQLEAEKAQLEQERAAYIAQYGQDAPNVQWYDEELAARGETLINRNLEYRQSLIDL
-518 GYDREGNAILATNDI
+518 NAQ
-533 LREHIELLR
+533 
-542 KEREEKL
+542 L
-549 QSARETAKELTA
+549 QA
-561 TAQMEEQAAR
+561 
-571 DKLER
+571 
-576 LKEEREETKAY
+576 
-587 YEDLM
+587 
-592 NQRGLYRKFVE
+592 
-603 TPEMLEGYRDEALD
+603 
-617 ENLRKQAEAAQELE
+617 
-631 AAKLETSKRL
+631 
-641 QEQYALENE
+641 QYALVNE
-650 LLGERDAAT
+650 SLGEADAAT
-659 QLAMEHTMD
+659 QLAMASAMEY
-668 LATEQQLSGEEYL
+668 AAQLEMTGAEYQSY
-681 ALLQQTLADEE
+681 LQTVLADEE

-705 REEAAAVEELADA
+705 REEAAAVEELASA
-718 QDALDTAKSATE
+718 QEAVDTAGSAAE

-742 EEVKNGTKGTATYNK
+742 EEIKNGTKGTATYQK
-757 AVEELAEAY
+757 AVEELTDAY
-766 DWLYPNIEQNIDAIS
+766 GSLYPDVENNIDAIS
-781 DLVAQQEDE
+781 RLVGVEEETAR
-790 AQKAVILAR
+790 AAVESAR
-799 NAIDGLI
+799 TAIDNLI
-806 ESQNAIIQLETASA
+806 AVQSAIIQSA
-820 EAKAEA
+820 EATAQAKAEA
-826 VSLISVL
+826 VSYIQVL

-868 SEKSRWE
+868 GSEKSRWE
-875 MELDELEH
+875 MELEELEH

-950 AALQVML
+950 AALQYML

-1012 EIMQARIQLLQREQ
+1012 EIMQARIQLMQREQ

-1059 KLLEQR
+1059 RLLEER

-1108 ADREFEQSIQDQKD
+1108 ADREFEQNIQDQKD

-1167 LEQQN
+1167 LEQQT

-1247 LQSHFDAIVAAAEA
+1247 LQSHFDAIVAAAQA
-1261 MASQVVSIVA
+1261 MASQVVSIVQS
-1271 NAMAQINSLRSAASS
+1271 AMAQINSLRSAASS
-1286 VQSAGIGAA
+1286 LQSMGGGAA
-1295 QSAISGRSGESA
+1295 SGRSGGSA
-1307 RSTNVTI
+1307 RSGGVTVY
-1314 NQTNNFSGSSASPS
+1314 QTNNFSGSSPSPS
-1328 AIRAATKGAAQT
+1328 AIRAATKTAAQT

>member
-13 IRLKTEALEEGL
+13 IRLKIEALEEGL

-33 KSSAQVER
+33 KSSAQVEK

-53 AQAQAKAAAEAA
+53 AQAQAKAASEAA
-65 SAAQKEAERLKAAYD
+65 SAAKKEAERLKAAYD

-89 ATEAAL
+89 ASEAAL

-105 SKAQEAAARAARE
+105 NKAQEAATRAARE
-118 QVVAEQDA
+118 QVAAEQDA
-126 QTARITAIRA
+126 QSARITAIRA

-274 ASEGIKNENSVLVD
+274 ASEGIKNENSILVD

-343 EFAGKQAAL
+343 AFAGKQAAL

-374 LEAVTPI
+374 VQILTPLA
-381 VDALAGWIER
+381 DALAWVIEKF
-391 NPELTAGIVAATT
+391 PGVSAGATAALTAM
-404 AGVAL
+404 VAL

-420 TGLAAAFGT
+420 KSLAAAFAT
-429 LQASMGV
+429 LHASMGV

-443 IGALAA
+443 VGALAGIA
-449 FAVACSNAK
+449 AACANARS
-458 TPAEELAEELEGLK
+458 PLQELNEELEGLQD
-472 NEMQTLGETSASAE
+472 ELEQLSTSAGNAE
-486 EAFAVLESGTA
+486 QALAVLESGTA
-497 TTEEIAAA
+497 TTDELAAA
-505 KKALAAAIPDVVI
+505 KQRLAEIFPALVVGYDSEGNVILANNDLIREQIELTKELRRLKQQEAQEVSAQAVEEAKKRRDELEGVLRQLEAEKAQLEQERAAYIAQYGQDAPNVQWYDEELAARGETLINRNLEYRQSLIDL
-518 GYDREGNAILATNDI
+518 NAQ
-533 LREHIELLR
+533 
-542 KEREEKL
+542 L
-549 QSARETAKELTA
+549 QA
-561 TAQMEEQAAR
+561 
-571 DKLER
+571 
-576 LKEEREETKAY
+576 
-587 YEDLM
+587 
-592 NQRGLYRKFVE
+592 
-603 TPEMLEGYRDEALD
+603 
-617 ENLRKQAEAAQELE
+617 
-631 AAKLETSKRL
+631 
-641 QEQYALENE
+641 QYALVNE
-650 LLGERDAAT
+650 SLGEADAAT
-659 QLAMEHTMD
+659 QLAMASAMEY
-668 LATEQQLSGEEYL
+668 AAQLEMTAAEYQSY
-681 ALLQQTLADEE
+681 LQTVLADEQ

-705 REEAAAVEELADA
+705 REEAAAVEELASA
-718 QDALDTAKSATE
+718 QEAVDTAGSAAE

-742 EEVKNGTKGTATYNK
+742 EEVKNGTKGTATYQK
-757 AVEELAEAY
+757 AVEELTDAY
-766 DWLYPNIEQNIDAIS
+766 GNLYPDVENNIDAIS
-781 DLVAQQEDE
+781 RLVGVEEETAR
-790 AQKAVILAR
+790 AAVESAR
-799 NAIDGLI
+799 TAIDNLI
-806 ESQNAIIQLETASA
+806 AVQSAIIQSA
-820 EAKAEA
+820 EATAQAKAEA
-826 VSLISVL
+826 VSYIQVL

-842 LLIDGSLPEISV
+842 LLIDSSLPEISV
-854 PSVSSG
+854 PSVSSGG

-950 AALQVML
+950 AALQYML

-1108 ADREFEQSIQDQKD
+1108 ADREFEQNIQDQKD

-1167 LEQQN
+1167 LEQQT

-1247 LQSHFDAIVAAAEA
+1247 LQSHFDAIVAAAET
-1261 MASQVVSIVA
+1261 MASTVVSIVA

-1286 VQSAGIGAA
+1286 LQSAGIGAA
-1295 QSAISGRSGESA
+1295 QGAISGRSGGSA

-1314 NQTNNFSGSSASPS
+1314 NQTNNFSGSSPSPS

>member
-80 AAYKALEKD
+80 AAYKALEQD
-89 ATEAAL
+89 ASEAAL
-95 NQAEALETAA
+95 KQAEALETAA
-105 SKAQEAAARAARE
+105 SKAQEAATRAARE

-136 AEAESKRASEEAARA
+136 AEAESKRAAEEAARA

-274 ASEGIKNENSVLVD
+274 ASEGIKNENSILVD

-374 LEAVTPI
+374 LEAVTPL

-472 NEMQTLGETSASAE
+472 NEMQTLGEASASAE

-518 GYDREGNAILATNDI
+518 GYDNEGNAILATNDI

-542 KEREEKL
+542 KEREAKL
-549 QSARETAKELTA
+549 QSARAAAQEMAD
-561 TAQMEEQAAR
+561 TAQLEVEAAQYRLDVLREERAETEQYYADMLKYAQNYSEEQRAL
-571 DKLER
+571 LES
-576 LKEEREETKAY
+576 
-587 YEDLM
+587 
-592 NQRGLYRKFVE
+592 
-603 TPEMLEGYRDEALD
+603 YRDDALQQ
-617 ENLRKQAEAAQELE
+617 NTQAQAEAAQEL
-631 AAKLETSKRL
+631 ADARMQASLKL

-659 QLAMEHTMD
+659 QLAMEHTME
-668 LATEQQLSGEEYL
+668 LATQQQLSGEEYL
-681 ALLQQTLADEE
+681 ALLQQTLADEQ

-806 ESQNAIIQLETASA
+806 KSQNAIIQLETASA

-868 SEKSRWE
+868 GSEKSRWE
-875 MELDELEH
+875 MELEELEH

-950 AALQVML
+950 AALQYML

-1012 EIMQARIQLLQREQ
+1012 EIMQARIQLMQREQ

-1108 ADREFEQSIQDQKD
+1108 ADREFEQNIQDQKD

-1241 GALESA
+1241 GALQSA

-1271 NAMAQINSLRSAASS
+1271 NAMAQINSLRAAASS
-1286 VQSAGIGAA
+1286 VQSMGGGTA
-1295 QSAISGRSGESA
+1295 SSRSGGSA

-1314 NQTNNFSGSSASPS
+1314 NQTNNFSGGASRSPS

>member
-33 KSSAQVER
+33 KSSAQVEK

-80 AAYKALEKD
+80 AAYKALEQD
-89 ATEAAL
+89 ASEAAL

-105 SKAQEAAARAARE
+105 NKAQEAATRAARE

-239 RGFSADEAVDMLE
+239 RGFSADEAVQMLE

-274 ASEGIKNENSVLVD
+274 AAEGIKNENSILVD

-301 EYAATIGKSAANL
+301 EYAQEIGKSAANL

-362 LGASVQGALTPL
+362 LGASVQSALTPL
-374 LEAVTPI
+374 LEAVTPL

-420 TGLAAAFGT
+420 KSLAAAFAT
-429 LQASMGV
+429 LHASMGV

-443 IGALAA
+443 VGALAGIA
-449 FAVACSNAK
+449 AACANARS
-458 TPAEELAEELEGLK
+458 PLQELNEELEGLQD
-472 NEMQTLGETSASAE
+472 ELEQLSTSAGNAE
-486 EAFAVLESGTA
+486 QALAVLESGAA
-497 TTEEIAAA
+497 TTDELAAA
-505 KKALAAAIPDVVI
+505 KQRLAEIFPALVVGYDSEGNVILANNDLIREQIELTKELRRLKQQEAQEVSAQAVEEAKKRRDELEGVLRQLEAEKAQLEQERAAYIAQYGQDAPNVQWYDEELAARGETLINRNLEYRQSLIDL
-518 GYDREGNAILATNDI
+518 NAQ
-533 LREHIELLR
+533 
-542 KEREEKL
+542 L
-549 QSARETAKELTA
+549 QA
-561 TAQMEEQAAR
+561 
-571 DKLER
+571 
-576 LKEEREETKAY
+576 
-587 YEDLM
+587 
-592 NQRGLYRKFVE
+592 
-603 TPEMLEGYRDEALD
+603 
-617 ENLRKQAEAAQELE
+617 
-631 AAKLETSKRL
+631 
-641 QEQYALENE
+641 QYALVNE
-650 LLGERDAAT
+650 SLGEADAAT
-659 QLAMEHTMD
+659 QLAMASAMEY
-668 LATEQQLSGEEYL
+668 AAQLEMTGAEYQSY
-681 ALLQQTLADEE
+681 LQTVLADEE

-705 REEAAAVEELADA
+705 REEAAAVEELASA
-718 QDALDTAKSATE
+718 QEAVDTAGSAAE

-742 EEVKNGTKGTATYNK
+742 EEVKNGTKGTATYQK
-757 AVEELAEAY
+757 AVEELTDAY
-766 DWLYPNIEQNIDAIS
+766 GNLYPDVENNIDAIS
-781 DLVAQQEDE
+781 RLVGVEEETAR
-790 AQKAVILAR
+790 AAVESAR
-799 NAIDGLI
+799 TAIDNLI
-806 ESQNAIIQLETASA
+806 AVQSAIIQSA
-820 EAKAEA
+820 EATAQAKAEA
-826 VSLISVL
+826 VSYIQVL

-854 PSVSSG
+854 PSVSSGG

-950 AALQVML
+950 AALQYML

-1012 EIMQARIQLLQREQ
+1012 EIMQARIQLMQREQ

-1108 ADREFEQSIQDQKD
+1108 ADREFEQNIQDQKD

-1247 LQSHFDAIVAAAEA
+1247 LQSHFDAIVAAAET
-1261 MASQVVSIVA
+1261 MASTVVSIVQS
-1271 NAMAQINSLRSAASS
+1271 AMAQINSLRSAASS
-1286 VQSAGIGAA
+1286 LQSMGGGTA
-1295 QSAISGRSGESA
+1295 SGRSGGSA
-1307 RSTNVTI
+1307 RSGGVTVY
-1314 NQTNNFSGSSASPS
+1314 QTNNFSGSSPSPS

>member
-1 MPETIADELLVN
+1 M
-13 IRLKTEALEEGL
+13 
-25 AQMRSLLA
+25 
-33 KSSAQVER
+33 
-41 LSSAQAKAAEAA
+41 
-53 AQAQAKAAAEAA
+53 A
-65 SAAQKEAERLKAAYD
+65 SA
-80 AAYKALEKD
+80 
-89 ATEAAL
+89 
-95 NQAEALETAA
+95 
-105 SKAQEAAARAARE
+105 
-118 QVVAEQDA
+118 
-126 QTARITAIRA
+126 
-136 AEAESKRASEEAARA
+136 
-151 AEEAAERT
+151 
-159 KQAQAQVAAAATAAF
+159 
-174 AGIVLAIRG
+174 
-183 AIEAANEYNNAM
+183 M
-195 VGLNSLAEGT
+195 
-205 GQDFGD
+205 
-211 LQAAAEDL
+211 
-219 ASDGLMTV
+219 
-227 ADAAAS
+227 
-233 LKNLLA
+233 
-239 RGFSADEAVDMLE
+239 
-252 RLKDAAAFGRQS
+252 
-264 SLSLGEAVRS
+264 
-274 ASEGIKNENSVLVD
+274 
-288 NAGVTKN
+288 
-295 VAVMWE
+295 
-301 EYAATIGKSAANL
+301 EYAAQLEMTA
-314 TQAEKR
+314 
-320 QAEYNGIM
+320 AEY
-328 QETAYQ
+328 QSY
-334 VGDAARYAE
+334 
-343 EFAGKQAAL
+343 
-352 EAATL
+352 
-357 RVNQA
+357 
-362 LGASVQGALTPL
+362 
-374 LEAVTPI
+374 
-381 VDALAGWIER
+381 
-391 NPELTAGIVAATT
+391 
-404 AGVAL
+404 
-409 TAVVA
+409 
-414 GAIPMV
+414 
-420 TGLAAAFGT
+420 
-429 LQASMGV
+429 LQTV
-436 VGAISLA
+436 
-443 IGALAA
+443 
-449 FAVACSNAK
+449 
-458 TPAEELAEELEGLK
+458 
-472 NEMQTLGETSASAE
+472 
-486 EAFAVLESGTA
+486 
-497 TTEEIAAA
+497 
-505 KKALAAAIPDVVI
+505 
-518 GYDREGNAILATNDI
+518 
-533 LREHIELLR
+533 
-542 KEREEKL
+542 
-549 QSARETAKELTA
+549 
-561 TAQMEEQAAR
+561 
-571 DKLER
+571 
-576 LKEEREETKAY
+576 
-587 YEDLM
+587 
-592 NQRGLYRKFVE
+592 
-603 TPEMLEGYRDEALD
+603 
-617 ENLRKQAEAAQELE
+617 
-631 AAKLETSKRL
+631 
-641 QEQYALENE
+641 
-650 LLGERDAAT
+650 
-659 QLAMEHTMD
+659 
-668 LATEQQLSGEEYL
+668 
-681 ALLQQTLADEE
+681 LADEQ

-806 ESQNAIIQLETASA
+806 KSQNAIIQLETASA

-826 VSLISVL
+826 VSLISGPLPAAQRHDGPADRRVPARD
-833 SQLRNAMTG
+833 LRAERLHG
-842 LLIDGSLPEISV
+842 
-854 PSVSSG
+854 G

-950 AALQVML
+950 AALQYML

-1108 ADREFEQSIQDQKD
+1108 ADREFEQNIQDQKD

-1167 LEQQN
+1167 LEQQT

-1247 LQSHFDAIVAAAEA
+1247 LQSHFDAIVAAAET
-1261 MASQVVSIVA
+1261 MASTVVSIVA

-1286 VQSAGIGAA
+1286 LQSMGGGTA
-1295 QSAISGRSGESA
+1295 SSRSGGSA

-1314 NQTNNFSGSSASPS
+1314 NQTNNFSGSSPSPS
-1328 AIRAATKGAAQT
+1328 AIRAATRAPRRRC
-1340 LLKY
+1340 

>member
-13 IRLKTEALEEGL
+13 IRLKIEALEEGL

-33 KSSAQVER
+33 KSSAQVEK

-53 AQAQAKAAAEAA
+53 AQAQAKAASEAA
-65 SAAQKEAERLKAAYD
+65 SAAKKEAERLKAAYD

-89 ATEAAL
+89 ASEAAL

-105 SKAQEAAARAARE
+105 NKAQEAATRAARE
-118 QVVAEQDA
+118 QVAAEQDA
-126 QTARITAIRA
+126 QSARITAIRA

-195 VGLNSLAEGT
+195 VGLKSLAEGT

-227 ADAAAS
+227 ADAAAA

-239 RGFSADEAVDMLE
+239 RGFSADEAVQMLE

-274 ASEGIKNENSVLVD
+274 AAEGIKNENSILVD

-301 EYAATIGKSAANL
+301 EYAQEIGKSAANL

-362 LGASVQGALTPL
+362 LGASVQSALTPL
-374 LEAVTPI
+374 LEAVTPL

-409 TAVVA
+409 TAA
-414 GAIPMV
+414 MAAAIPVV

-449 FAVACSNAK
+449 FAVACSGAK

-472 NEMQTLGETSASAE
+472 SEMQTLGETSASAE
-486 EAFAVLESGTA
+486 AAFAVLESGTA

-505 KKALAAAIPDVVI
+505 KKALAAAIPEVVI
-518 GYDREGNAILATNDI
+518 GYDSEGNAILATNDI

-542 KEREEKL
+542 
-549 QSARETAKELTA
+549 Q
-561 TAQMEEQAAR
+561 
-571 DKLER
+571 
-576 LKEEREETKAY
+576 EREETLKSA
-587 YEDLM
+587 
-592 NQRGLYRKFVE
+592 RGAAQ
-603 TPEMLEGYRDEALD
+603 EMADTAQLEV
-617 ENLRKQAEAAQELE
+617 EAAQYRLDTLREERAETEQYYADMLKSAQNYSAEQRALLESYRDDALQQNMQAQTE
-631 AAKLETSKRL
+631 AAQQLADAKMQASLKL

-659 QLAMEHTMD
+659 QLAMEHTME
-668 LATEQQLSGEEYL
+668 LAAEQQLSGEEYL
-681 ALLQQTLADEE
+681 ALLQQTLADEQ
-692 QMAAYREEAAAAA
+692 QMAAYREEAAAAT

-718 QDALDTAKSATE
+718 QDALDLSKSATE

-735 KQMRAYV
+735 KLMRAYV
-742 EEVKNGTKGTATYNK
+742 EEVKNGTKGTATYQK
-757 AVEELAEAY
+757 AVEELTDAY
-766 DWLYPNIEQNIDAIS
+766 GSLYPDVENNIDAIS
-781 DLVAQQEDE
+781 RLVGVEEETAR
-790 AQKAVILAR
+790 AAVESAR
-799 NAIDGLI
+799 TAIDNLI
-806 ESQNAIIQLETASA
+806 AVQSAIIQSA
-820 EAKAEA
+820 EATAQAKAEA
-826 VSLISVL
+826 VSYIQVL

-842 LLIDGSLPEISV
+842 LLIDSSLPEISV
-854 PSVSSG
+854 PSVSG

-868 SEKSRWE
+868 GTEKSRWE
-875 MELDELEH
+875 MELEELEH

-950 AALQVML
+950 AALQYML

-1012 EIMQARIQLLQREQ
+1012 EIMQARIQLMQREQ
-1026 EAMQESISAQISA
+1026 EAMQESVSAQISA

-1108 ADREFEQSIQDQKD
+1108 ADREFEQDIQDQKD

-1145 AEQKTLWLETQY
+1145 AEQKTLYLETQY

-1172 AQNALLLEGQALYG
+1172 AQSALLLEGQALYG

-1227 SYEDDWSGAGHTLG
+1227 SYESEWSAAGHTLG

-1247 LQSHFDAIVAAAEA
+1247 LQSHFDAIVAAAQA
-1261 MASQVVSIVA
+1261 MASQVVSIVQS
-1271 NAMAQINSLRSAASS
+1271 AMAQINSLRSAASS
-1286 VQSAGIGAA
+1286 LQSMGGGTA
-1295 QSAISGRSGESA
+1295 SGRSGGSA
-1307 RSTNVTI
+1307 RSGGGVTVY
-1314 NQTNNFSGSSASPS
+1314 QTNNFSGGSSPSPS
-1328 AIRAATKGAAQT
+1328 AIRAATKTAAQT